1 MVKGG
6 GAGGV
11 LEFNLDF
18 NKDASNLVGFDPAQ
32 KQLYDLGA
40 FSETMNL
47 HIITEIG
54 NATGETVRFE
64 GFPTAM
70 SVPYGLTGFA
80 NEEPQNLISI
90 SDIAVFEDLYP
101 EDNVFT
107 VYGNVSAYYYHG
119 DGRYLSNITSNLQ
132 TVAEQDANTFR
143 TLLMANAV
151 TAFQVTSNILTS
163 NGVIILGVDDDS
175 PIKIGSSNYE
185 GNWFSRTIALGSKA
199 GHFTQ
204 MDDAI
209 AIGTNAG
216 ANSQSATSIA
226 IGANAAMIS
235 QNIQAIAI
243 GLDSGATEQGVSAI
257 AIGSNAG
264 SNMQSFN
271 AIAIGEN
278 AGMITQNIHAIAIGT
293 GAALDNQASLA
304 VAIGSNA
311 GANNQGVASIAIGAE
326 AGTNL
331 QPNHSIIINASGE
344 ALEGVESNAF
354 YAKPVRFVRDVT
366 AIALGYTANNE
377 IVDHSTI
384 TMSENLVSIDGTLRV
399 SGNIHADGNL
409 VAFNVENLVVQD
421 PIVHL
426 GNANQGVGYDTGF
439 VMEQMDSNIAL
450 FYRNS
455 SNELIISRTMNS
467 AYDTTL
473 TVDSIEHSNLIDT
486 VNIFGNVTAL
496 YHIGDGSLLSNLSI
510 NIQDASLNGNVTT
523 NTILFENIHA
533 AFVIDSN
540 IEANTSITILNRDP
554 TKNSV
559 HIGSESYDAYG
570 AASIGIGRLA
580 GVTSQGEMAI
590 AIGSNAGETEQGA
603 NSIAIGSFAGQTSQ
617 GGSSIAIG
625 ELAATTNQHM
635 NTIVINA
642 SNTIALETTNS
653 DALYMAPIRDVTNVF
668 SNLLVYSEE
677 SEVIKYSN
685 MCTSNVG
692 DLSVTDNI
700 YAKRLFTDAL
710 TIGANIVMD
719 DTFSNVITVTGNIF
733 VSNVIQ
739 VGSNLFIEEEG
750 ANVLTIVGNAHVSNV
765 VEVGANAVINE
776 FGSNV
781 VFVEG
786 NAHVSNV
793 ITVGSN
799 LTIDEYGTNVIFVH
813 GDTYT
818 SNDITL
824 AENVVFDNDITI
836 TSKNLDGN
844 ANVHIGSDS
853 YINYG
858 KQSVAVGPNAGKIN
872 QGDQTVSIGN
882 GAGLQNQGAAAIAIG
897 QATAT
902 TGQGSNAIAM
912 GYSTGSTGQGEN
924 AIAIGSG
931 SAALNQ
937 GANSVAIGSLAGE
950 TNQPGNT
957 IILNA
962 TGVAVDGSNE
972 NALYIDP
979 IRDVT
984 NVFSNL
990 LVYSEESEVIRYS
1003 NMCTSNVGDLTV
1015 TDNIYSKRLF
1025 TDALTIGA
1033 NIVMDDTFS
1042 NVITV
1047 TGNIFVSNVIQVGA
1061 NLFIEEEGANVLT
1074 IVGNAH
1080 VSNVVEVGANAV
1092 INEFGSNV
1100 VFVEGNAHVSNV
1112 ITVGSNLTID
1122 EYGSNV
1128 VYVSGNLHT
1137 TNVVTVGSNLVI
1149 DEFGSN
1155 VVEVS
1160 GNLHTT
1166 NVVTVGSNL
1175 VIDEFGSN
1183 VVYVSGNLHTT
1194 NVVTVGSN
1202 LVIDEFGSNVVE
1214 VSGNAHISDILTIGS
1229 NVTIDEFGSN
1239 ILTISGNALIDP
1251 ILQVGSNIT
1260 MDDLASN
1267 ALIVNGNI
1275 VADRI
1280 FLDVLAIG
1288 ANLTVDDVASNV
1300 ISVNG
1305 NISANYYFGDG
1316 GLLSNITIQVASDK
1330 GNTTTNTVIFSNTET
1345 GLKVDSNVM
1354 VEGGVVIVSNQGTG
1368 FGNVH
1373 IGSDNYHNYGPESIG
1388 IGYNAGESN
1397 QGTGAVAIGGRSAV
1411 SAQGSNAVALGSV
1424 AGSVSQGSNAV
1435 AVGVEAGLL
1444 NQGQDAIAMGFR
1456 AGSNFQGTNAVA
1468 IGKLAGET
1476 NQHTGSIIINSSGN
1490 AFGSSNT
1497 DALFV
1502 KPIRDMTEFQSNL
1515 LAYTEEGEIVDFSNI
1530 YTSNVGDLSVS
1541 GNIYAKRIF
1550 TDAIN
1555 VGANLVI
1562 DDVASNVI
1570 YVTGNIHTTG
1580 DLEAGNNVK
1589 AESNIYIGGLSALRY
1604 PMVDE
1609 NNYLIDSNI
1618 YEEDGTVIINTD
1630 TEISGN
1636 LIVHGTRT
1644 ELATETMLVDD
1655 VIIGIANNNTSHAL
1669 DTGIVMEHPGHNVG
1683 LIHHGDEDR
1692 FTIGYTQNTAA
1703 DSSIEP
1709 DANNIHVDI
1718 LGNLN
1723 VQNDFSVSNL
1733 LTVGANVVVGDQMT
1747 NIFVISGNVSANY
1760 YHGDGRFLSNVQV
1773 SIQDAS
1779 DIGNVTTNTVQF
1791 VNNTMAF
1798 VTDYTSNVGMN
1809 LSQINNVTITDIAD
1823 GQVIKYSNTT
1833 NSWVNEYLDHTYIRV
1848 KNVEGA
1854 PISAGQVVYAAG
1866 STGNDVINVALADA
1880 SDPTKMPA
1888 IGIVNEALATNAEG
1902 IAVSF
1907 GRVDSLAADF
1917 NEGDTLYVS
1926 NATPGEV
1933 SNVQPH
1939 GLTDLIQNIGVLV
1952 KAHASTGIAL
1962 VTGVGRA
1969 NDIPNADIVAEKDEI
1984 NYVYVSNLENDFY
1997 KIEVANLLT
2006 QTLAEVSNAGNI
2018 TSNTVI
2024 FSNAE
2029 TAMLIQQS
2037 NLGTDG
2043 ALTVIS
2049 TGAGAGNVHL
2059 GSESYDAYGAASV
2072 GIGLNAGKTS
2082 QSNYSVGI
2090 GYDAAS
2096 NAQGV
2101 GGVAIGWNAG
2111 NDSQDRRAV
2120 AIGQSAGLTSQGEAA
2135 VAIGRNAGFFEQ
2147 GSGAVAVGQ
2156 QAGAT
2161 SQHNNSIVIS
2171 AAGTTNSGN
2180 SYATYINRLRNTTDV
2195 TANLMA
2201 YTDEREVVDYS
2212 NLYVSN
2218 LQDLHVVG
2226 NVFAWQ
2232 YYGDGGILSN
2242 IDVEKT
2248 LAEVSNVG
2256 NITSNTIIFSNAQT
2270 ALRLEDGNVELKN
2283 HLWVVSD
2290 SAFAAVKI
2298 GSQNYIGGTSYSV
2311 GIGAGAG
2318 QSSQGSASVAI
2329 GYAAGKSSQGN
2340 SATAIGHNAGV
2351 TSQGLEAVAMGR
2363 FAGQQS
2369 QNAFA
2374 TAVGTYA
2381 GSFYQ
2386 ADKATA
2392 LGYRAGRSAQGD
2404 HSLALGGYAGE
2415 TSQHVNSIILNST
2428 GVAKNTGNAN
2438 ATYIHTLR
2446 DSTDVTANLIAYSDE
2461 GELVNYSNLLVS
2473 NLQDLTVTGN
2483 VIAWQYYGDGGL
2495 LSNVSGELTLE
2506 AVSNIGNIT
2515 SNTIIFSNAETPF
2528 EVSGGGTPNF
2538 SSQVYIGTSGTLA
2551 GIRIGNQAE
2560 TTISQGYYAVAIGG
2574 QAGQSTQGTQAIAI
2588 GQAAGRSHQNNNSVA
2603 IGAYA
2608 GASAQGRGSVAIGT
2622 SAGSRPQGQWSVAIG
2637 EQAGQSYQETGS
2649 VGIGYQAGWKDQNTY
2664 SIAIGHQAGR
2674 WAQDVYGVAIGAYSG
2689 GTSQGAGSVVIGARA
2704 LCPEAN
2710 TIIISAIGDI
2720 YTASNANATY
2730 INPIRSSNAHNST
2743 GILTYTSEGEIVN
2756 YSNLFVKDGKLFNVG
2771 GLKIH
2776 QNGGNDAAIISI
2788 GSETITASNISFVGI
2803 GKNALSLEPANYTVG
2818 LGLNAG
2824 MSHAAEQVVAIG
2836 TNAGKSYSGYRSISM
2851 GHNAG
2856 QQGINS
2862 YSVAIGY
2869 DAGRAAMNSYSVALG
2884 ISAGTSNQGE
2894 SAVAIGRSAG
2904 NTSQSDHAIA
2914 IGRGSGLTSQGNYS
2928 IAIGAYAGQTMP
2940 DNSIVLNATGSALN
2954 INSGTSK
2961 FFVKPINSAA
2971 ASAALNWNSS
2981 TGEIHTVTSDARTKI
2996 NRQTIVNGLATVS
3009 NLTPQVYDK
3018 RAGMEEGDEVY
3029 GPESGLVAQDLWYD
3043 TPELRHAVILGEG
3056 AEPAEEKTPD
3066 DYSAWGNV
3074 AATIDYNQVIP
3085 YLISSIQ
3092 ELKARITELE
3102 NNN

>member
-1 MVKGG
+1 MVKAGG
-6 GAGGV
+6 GSGTLV
-11 LEFNLDF
+11 TDLEFN
-18 NKDASNLVGFDPAQ
+18 KYASNVVGYDPVA
-32 KQLYDLGA
+32 KQLYDLG
-40 FSETMNL
+40 SIDIVMNL
-47 HIITEIG
+47 HAITEIG
-54 NATGETVRFE
+54 NTTMETVIFD
-64 GFPTAM
+64 GYPTAFI
-70 SVPYGLTGFA
+70 VPWGMTGFG
-80 NEEPQNLISI
+80 NSNPEHLMDIS
-90 SDIAVFEDLYP
+90 SIAHFEDLYP
-101 EDNVFT
+101 EENVF
-107 VYGNVSAYYYHG
+107 VLNGNMSAHYYHG

-132 TVAEQDANTFR
+132 TIAELDANTFR
-143 TLLMANAV
+143 TLILANATTAFEV
-151 TAFQVTSNILTS
+151 TANIATS
-163 NGVIILGVDDDS
+163 NGVIIYGDEEKQ
-175 PIKIGSSNYE
+175 IKIGSANYE
-185 GNWFSRTIALGSKA
+185 GNWYSRTIAIGSKA
-199 GHFTQ
+199 GHFEQQT
-204 MDDAI
+204 
-209 AIGTNAG
+209 
-216 ANSQSATSIA
+216 
-226 IGANAAMIS
+226 
-235 QNIQAIAI
+235 
-243 GLDSGATEQGVSAI
+243 DS
-257 AIGSNAG
+257 
-264 SNMQSFN
+264 
-271 AIAIGEN
+271 
-278 AGMITQNIHAIAIGT
+278 IAIGT
-293 GAALDNQASLA
+293 GAGEISQNLSAIAIGYNAGSNNQGANTI
-304 VAIGSNA
+304 AIGSL
-311 GANNQGVASIAIGAE
+311 
-326 AGTNL
+326 AGTNS
-331 QPNHSIIINASGE
+331 QPENSIILNASPE
-344 ALEGVESNAF
+344 ALEAFESNTLHI
-354 YAKPVRFVRDVT
+354 KPIRHVADLAANV
-366 AIALGYTANNE
+366 LGYTANNE
-377 IVDHSTI
+377 IVDHTVM
-384 TMSENLVSIDGTLRV
+384 TMAPNLVSIDGSLRV
-399 SGNIHADGNL
+399 SGNISADGNF
-409 VAFNVENLVVQD
+409 VAVGVENLIVDD
-421 PIVHL
+421 PIIHL
-426 GNANQGVGYDTGF
+426 GNANFGVGNDTGI
-439 VMEQMDSNIAL
+439 VMEQMDSNVAL
-450 FYRNS
+450 FYKNS
-455 SNELIISRTMNS
+455 SNEFILAKTLNS

-473 TVDSIEHSNLIDT
+473 TVDSVDHSNLIET
-486 VNIFGNVTAL
+486 FNIYGNVTAF
-496 YHIGDGSLLSNLSI
+496 YHIGDGSLLTNVSI

-523 NTILFENIHA
+523 ETILFENAHA

-642 SNTIALETTNS
+642 SNAIALETTNA
-653 DALYMAPIRDVTNVF
+653 DALYLAPVRDVTNVF

-677 SEVIKYSN
+677 HEVIK
-685 MCTSNVG
+685 
-692 DLSVTDNI
+692 
-700 YAKRLFTDAL
+700 
-710 TIGANIVMD
+710 
-719 DTFSNVITVTGNIF
+719 
-733 VSNVIQ
+733 
-739 VGSNLFIEEEG
+739 
-750 ANVLTIVGNAHVSNV
+750 
-765 VEVGANAVINE
+765 
-776 FGSNV
+776 
-781 VFVEG
+781 
-786 NAHVSNV
+786 
-793 ITVGSN
+793 
-799 LTIDEYGTNVIFVH
+799 
-813 GDTYT
+813 
-818 SNDITL
+818 
-824 AENVVFDNDITI
+824 
-836 TSKNLDGN
+836 
-844 ANVHIGSDS
+844 
-853 YINYG
+853 
-858 KQSVAVGPNAGKIN
+858 
-872 QGDQTVSIGN
+872 
-882 GAGLQNQGAAAIAIG
+882 
-897 QATAT
+897 
-902 TGQGSNAIAM
+902 
-912 GYSTGSTGQGEN
+912 
-924 AIAIGSG
+924 
-931 SAALNQ
+931 
-937 GANSVAIGSLAGE
+937 
-950 TNQPGNT
+950 
-957 IILNA
+957 
-962 TGVAVDGSNE
+962 
-972 NALYIDP
+972 
-979 IRDVT
+979 
-984 NVFSNL
+984 
-990 LVYSEESEVIRYS
+990 YS

-1061 NLFIEEEGANVLT
+1061 NLFIEEEGMNVLT
-1074 IVGNAH
+1074 IIGNAH
-1080 VSNVVEVGANAV
+1080 VSNVVEVGSNAI

-1128 VYVSGNLHT
+1128 VFVSGNLHTTNVVTVGANLVIDEYGSNVVFVEGNAHVSNVVTVGSNLVIDEYGSNVVHVSGNLHT
-1137 TNVVTVGSNLVI
+1137 TNVVTVGSNLIMDEFASNVVFVEGNAHI
-1149 DEFGSN
+1149 SNLLTIGSNVVLDEFGANVLTISGNVFIDPKLQVGANVMIDDFSANVIEVNGNISANHLFIHALHVGSNVVLDDIAPNVITVTGNVFVSNVIEVGSNLIIENEGTNVLTIVGNAHVSN
-1155 VVEVS
+1155 VVEV
-1160 GNLHTT
+1160 GANA
-1166 NVVTVGSNL
+1166 
-1175 VIDEFGSN
+1175 VINEFGSN

-1194 NVVTVGSN
+1194 NLVSVGSN
-1202 LVIDEFGSNVVE
+1202 LVIDEFGSNVVFVE
-1214 VSGNAHISDILTIGS
+1214 GNAHISNVVTVGSNLLIDEFGSNVVEISGNAHISDLLTIGS

-1239 ILTISGNALIDP
+1239 ILTISGNAFIDP

-1288 ANLTVDDVASNV
+1288 ANLTIDDVASNV

-1397 QGTGAVAIGGRSAV
+1397 QGSGGIAIGGRSAV

-1424 AGSVSQGSNAV
+1424 SGSVNQGSNAV

-1456 AGSNFQGTNAVA
+1456 AGTNFQGTNAVA
-1468 IGKLAGET
+1468 IGKYAAET
-1476 NQHTGSIIINSSGN
+1476 NQHTGSIVINSSGN
-1490 AFGSSNT
+1490 TFGSSNT

-1530 YTSNVGDLSVS
+1530 HTSNVGDLSVS

-1618 YEEDGTVIINTD
+1618 YEQDGKVIVNTD

-1636 LIVHGTRT
+1636 LIVHGNLTQF
-1644 ELATETMLVDD
+1644 ATETMIVDD
-1655 VIIGIANNNTSHAL
+1655 VIIGIANNNTSHTL

-1692 FTIGYTQNTAA
+1692 FTIGYTQNTSA

-1747 NIFVISGNVSANY
+1747 NIFVINGNVSANY

-1809 LSQINNVTITDIAD
+1809 LSQINNITITDIAD

-1866 STGNDVINVALADA
+1866 ATGNEIINVGLADS
-1880 SDPTKMPA
+1880 SDPAKMPA
-1888 IGIVNEALATNAEG
+1888 IGIALENLATNAQG
-1902 IAVSF
+1902 LAVSY
-1907 GRVDSLAADF
+1907 GLVNSIAGAF

-1926 NATPGEV
+1926 NTTPGEI

-1939 GLTDLIQNIGVLV
+1939 GLTDLIQNLGILV
-1952 KAHASTGIAL
+1952 KSHASQGVMQ

-1969 NDIPNADIVAEKDEI
+1969 NDIPNADIVAEKSEI
-1984 NYVYVSNLENDFY
+1984 NYVYVSNIENDFY

-2006 QTLAEVSNAGNI
+2006 QTLAEVSNAGNT

-2049 TGAGAGNVHL
+2049 TGTGAGNVHL
-2059 GSESYDAYGAASV
+2059 GSESYDAYGAGSV

-2082 QSNYSVGI
+2082 QSNYAVGI
-2090 GYDAAS
+2090 GLDAGS
-2096 NAQGV
+2096 NVQGV
-2101 GGVAIGWNAG
+2101 GGVSIGWNAG
-2111 NDSQDRRAV
+2111 NNTQARRAV
-2120 AIGQSAGLTSQGEAA
+2120 AIGQSAGSTSQGEAA
-2135 VAIGRNAGFFEQ
+2135 IAIGRNAGLINQ
-2147 GSGAVAVGQ
+2147 GDASIAIGQ
-2156 QAGAT
+2156 QAGALD
-2161 SQHNNSIVIS
+2161 QHDNSIIIA
-2171 AAGTTNSGN
+2171 AAGVKNSGN
-2180 SYATYINRLRNTTDV
+2180 SYATYINKLRGTTDV
-2195 TANLMA
+2195 TANLIA
-2201 YTDEREVVDYS
+2201 YTDEQEVVDYS
-2212 NLYVSN
+2212 NLYLSN

-2242 IDVEKT
+2242 IDVDKT

-2270 ALRLEDGNVELKN
+2270 AFRLEDGNVEIKD
-2283 HLWVVSD
+2283 HLWIVSD
-2290 SAFAAVKI
+2290 STLAAVKI
-2298 GSQNYIGGTSYSV
+2298 GSQDYVGGTSYSV
-2311 GIGAGAG
+2311 GIGARAG
-2318 QSSQGSASVAI
+2318 QSSQGAAGVAI
-2329 GYAAGKSSQGN
+2329 GYAAGRSTQGSS
-2340 SATAIGHNAGV
+2340 TVAIGHNAGT
-2351 TSQGLEAVAMGR
+2351 TSQGTEGVAVGK
-2363 FAGQQS
+2363 FAGQTD
-2369 QNAFA
+2369 QNAYA
-2374 TAVGTYA
+2374 TAIGSTA

-2392 LGYRAGRSAQGD
+2392 VGYRAGRSHQGELTVAMGAWAGTTSQAEGAVAIGVSAGRS
-2404 HSLALGGYAGE
+2404 HQGSNAVAIGRLSGE
-2415 TSQHVNSIILNST
+2415 TSQHHSSIILNAT
-2428 GVAKNTGNAN
+2428 GYTRQTGNAE

-2446 DSTDVTANLIAYSDE
+2446 DSTDVTANIIAYTDE
-2461 GELVNYSNLLVS
+2461 GELVNYSNMIVS

-2483 VIAWQYYGDGGL
+2483 VIAMQYYGDGGL
-2495 LSNVSGELTLE
+2495 LTNVLGAATLADVSNV
-2506 AVSNIGNIT
+2506 GNIT
-2515 SNTIIFSNAETPF
+2515 SNTIIFSNAETSF
-2528 EVSGGGTPNF
+2528 EVSGGPQNF
-2538 SSQVYIGTSGTLA
+2538 SSQVYIDCTNNVSK
-2551 GIRIGNQAE
+2551 IRIGCQTR
-2560 TTISQGYYAVAIGG
+2560 TTDTQGDYSIGIGG
-2574 QAGQSTQGTQAIAI
+2574 KAGQSTQGIASVALGYSSGESDQGNYATALGYFSGASNQGQSATAI
-2588 GQAAGRSHQNNNSVA
+2588 GFSAGKSGQNTYCVAVGYNAGLSAQSRGAVAVGYGAGQKPQGQYSVAVGERAAQSYQEDNSIAVGYQAGWQYQNTHAVAIGHQAARVRQNVYAVALGAYAGGTSQGIGSVA
-2603 IGAYA
+2603 IGA
-2608 GASAQGRGSVAIGT
+2608 RAI
-2622 SAGSRPQGQWSVAIG
+2622 
-2637 EQAGQSYQETGS
+2637 
-2649 VGIGYQAGWKDQNTY
+2649 
-2664 SIAIGHQAGR
+2664 
-2674 WAQDVYGVAIGAYSG
+2674 
-2689 GTSQGAGSVVIGARA
+2689 
-2704 LCPEAN
+2704 CPVSN
-2710 TIIISAIGDI
+2710 SIIISAKGDI
-2720 YTASNANATY
+2720 YTASNANSTY

-2743 GILTYTSEGEIVN
+2743 GILTYTTEGEVVN
-2756 YSNLFVKDGKLFNVG
+2756 YSNLYVQDGKLFNLGALRILQG
-2771 GLKIH
+2771 GGDPGIIH
-2776 QNGGNDAAIISI
+2776 L
-2788 GSETITASNISFVGI
+2788 GSTYYQASNVSYLAVGR
-2803 GKNALSLEPANYTVG
+2803 NAANLEPGNYSTSI
-2818 LGLNAG
+2818 GLNAG
-2824 MSHAAEQVVAIG
+2824 RSYAAEYAISIG
-2836 TNAGKSYSGYRSISM
+2836 TNAGRSYAGDRSITM
-2851 GHNAG
+2851 GHNSG
-2856 QQGINS
+2856 MDGINS
-2862 YSVAIGY
+2862 YSIALGY
-2869 DAGRAAMNSYSVALG
+2869 EAGAKAMNSYSIAMG
-2884 ISAGTSNQGE
+2884 TSAGTSNQGE
-2894 SAVAIGRSAG
+2894 NAISIGRSAG
-2904 NTSQSDHAIA
+2904 NDSQKDHAIA

-2928 IAIGAYAGQTMP
+2928 VAIGAYAGQIMP
-2940 DNSIVLNATGSALN
+2940 DNSIALNATGSALN
-2954 INSGTSK
+2954 INSGNSK
-2961 FFVKPINSAA
+2961 FFVKPVNSSA

-3043 TPELRHAVILGEG
+3043 TPELRHAVILGDN

-3074 AATIDYNQVIP
+3074 ASTIDYNQVIP

-3092 ELKARITELE
+3092 ELKARIVELE

>member
-1 MVKGG
+1 
-6 GAGGV
+6 
-11 LEFNLDF
+11 
-18 NKDASNLVGFDPAQ
+18 
-32 KQLYDLGA
+32 
-40 FSETMNL
+40 
-47 HIITEIG
+47 
-54 NATGETVRFE
+54 
-64 GFPTAM
+64 M
-70 SVPYGLTGFA
+70 SA
-80 NEEPQNLISI
+80 H
-90 SDIAVFEDLYP
+90 
-101 EDNVFT
+101 
-107 VYGNVSAYYYHG
+107 YYHG

-132 TVAEQDANTFR
+132 TIAELDANTFR
-143 TLLMANAV
+143 TLVLANAI
-151 TAFQVTSNILTS
+151 TAFEITSNISTS
-163 NGVIILGVDDDS
+163 NGVIILGDEEKQ
-175 PIKIGSSNYE
+175 IKIGSANYE
-185 GNWFSRTIALGSKA
+185 GNWYSRTIAIGSKA
-199 GHFTQ
+199 GHFDQQT
-204 MDDAI
+204 
-209 AIGTNAG
+209 
-216 ANSQSATSIA
+216 
-226 IGANAAMIS
+226 
-235 QNIQAIAI
+235 
-243 GLDSGATEQGVSAI
+243 DS
-257 AIGSNAG
+257 
-264 SNMQSFN
+264 
-271 AIAIGEN
+271 
-278 AGMITQNIHAIAIGT
+278 IAIGT
-293 GAALDNQASLA
+293 GAGEISQNLSAI
-304 VAIGSNA
+304 AIGYNA
-311 GANNQGVASIAIGAE
+311 GSNNQGANTIAIGTM
-326 AGTNL
+326 AGTNS
-331 QPNHSIIINASGE
+331 QPENSIILNASPE
-344 ALEGVESNAF
+344 ALEAFESNTLHI
-354 YAKPVRFVRDVT
+354 KPIRHVADLEANV
-366 AIALGYTANNE
+366 LGYTANNE
-377 IVDHSTI
+377 IVDHTVM
-384 TMSENLVSIDGTLRV
+384 TMAPNLVSIDGSLRV
-399 SGNIHADGNL
+399 SGNIRADGDF
-409 VAFNVENLVVQD
+409 VAMGVENLIVDD
-421 PIVHL
+421 PIMHL
-426 GNANQGVGYDTGF
+426 GNANFGVGNDTGI

-450 FYRNS
+450 FYTHQ
-455 SNELIISRTMNS
+455 SNEFILAKTLNS

-473 TVDSIEHSNLIDT
+473 TVDSVDHSNLIET
-486 VNIFGNVTAL
+486 FNIYGNVTAF
-496 YHIGDGSLLSNLSI
+496 YHIGDGSLLTNVSI

-523 NTILFENIHA
+523 ETILFENAHA

-642 SNTIALETTNS
+642 SNAIALETTNA
-653 DALYMAPIRDVTNVF
+653 DALYLAPVRDVTNVF

-677 SEVIKYSN
+677 HEVIKYSN

-739 VGSNLFIEEEG
+739 VGANLFIEEEG
-750 ANVLTIVGNAHVSNV
+750 MNVLTIIGNAHVSNV

-793 ITVGSN
+793 VTVGSN
-799 LTIDEYGTNVIFVH
+799 LTIDEYG
-813 GDTYT
+813 
-818 SNDITL
+818 S
-824 AENVVFDNDITI
+824 NVVFV
-836 TSKNLDGN
+836 SGNLHTTNVVTVGSNLVIDEFGSNVVFVEGN
-844 ANVHIGSDS
+844 AHVSNV
-853 YINYG
+853 
-858 KQSVAVGPNAGKIN
+858 V
-872 QGDQTVSIGN
+872 TV
-882 GAGLQNQGAAAIAIG
+882 
-897 QATAT
+897 
-902 TGQGSNAIAM
+902 GSNLVIDE
-912 GYSTGSTGQGEN
+912 Y
-924 AIAIGSG
+924 
-931 SAALNQ
+931 
-937 GANSVAIGSLAGE
+937 
-950 TNQPGNT
+950 
-957 IILNA
+957 
-962 TGVAVDGSNE
+962 GSNVVYVSG
-972 NALYIDP
+972 NLHT
-979 IRDVT
+979 T
-984 NVFSNL
+984 NVVTVGSNLIMDEFASNVVFVEGNAHISNL
-990 LVYSEESEVIRYS
+990 LTIG
-1003 NMCTSNVGDLTV
+1003 SNVVLDEFGANV
-1015 TDNIYSKRLF
+1015 
-1025 TDALTIGA
+1025 LTISGNAFIDPKLQVGA
-1033 NIVMDDTFS
+1033 NVMIDDFS
-1042 NVITV
+1042 ANVIEVNGNISANHLFIHALHVGSNVVLDDIAPNVITV
-1047 TGNIFVSNVIQVGA
+1047 TGNVFVSNVIEVGS
-1061 NLFIEEEGANVLT
+1061 NLIIENEGTNVLT

-1080 VSNVVEVGANAV
+1080 VSNVVEVGSNIV
-1092 INEFGSNV
+1092 LDEFGSN
-1100 VFVEGNAHVSNV
+1100 A
-1112 ITVGSNLTID
+1112 
-1122 EYGSNV
+1122 

-1202 LVIDEFGSNVVE
+1202 LLIDEFGSNVVE
-1214 VSGNAHISDILTIGS
+1214 VSGNAHISDLLTIGS

-1239 ILTISGNALIDP
+1239 ILTISGNAIIDP

-1280 FLDVLAIG
+1280 FLDVLAVG
-1288 ANLTVDDVASNV
+1288 ANLTIDDVAANV

-1397 QGTGAVAIGGRSAV
+1397 QGAGGIAIGGRSAV
-1411 SAQGSNAVALGSV
+1411 SAQGSNAIALGSV

-1468 IGKLAGET
+1468 IGKMAAET
-1476 NQHTGSIIINSSGN
+1476 SQHTGSIVINSSGN

-1618 YEEDGTVIINTD
+1618 YEEDGTVIVNTD
-1630 TEISGN
+1630 AEISGN
-1636 LIVHGTRT
+1636 LIVHGTQT
-1644 ELATETMLVDD
+1644 TLATETMIVDD
-1655 VIIGIANNNTSHAL
+1655 VIIGIANNNPSHAL

-1773 SIQDAS
+1773 SIQGAS

-1809 LSQINNVTITDIAD
+1809 LSQINNVTITDIAN
-1823 GQVIKYSNTT
+1823 GQVLKYSNDT
-1833 NSWVNEYLDHTYIRV
+1833 NSWNNEYLDHTYIRV

-1866 STGNDVINVALADA
+1866 ATGNETVNVGLADA
-1880 SDPTKMPA
+1880 SDPAKMPA
-1888 IGIVNEALATNAEG
+1888 IGIALENLATNAQG
-1902 IAVSF
+1902 LAVSF
-1907 GRVDSLAADF
+1907 GLVNSIAADF

-1952 KAHASTGIAL
+1952 KGHASQGVAQ

-1969 NDIPNADIVAEKDEI
+1969 NDIPNADIVAEKSEI
-1984 NYVYVSNLENDFY
+1984 NYVYVSNIENDFY

-2049 TGAGAGNVHL
+2049 TGSGAGNVHL
-2059 GSESYDAYGAASV
+2059 GSESYDAYGAGSV

-2082 QSNYSVGI
+2082 QSNYSVAVGI
-2090 GYDAAS
+2090 DAAS

-2101 GGVAIGWNAG
+2101 GGVAIGWNAA
-2111 NDSQDRRAV
+2111 NDSQNRRAV
-2120 AIGQSAGLTSQGEAA
+2120 AIGQSAGSTSQGESA
-2135 VAIGRNAGFFEQ
+2135 VAIGRNAGLLDQ
-2147 GSGAVAVGQ
+2147 GSGAVAIGQ

-2161 SQHNNSIVIS
+2161 SQHENSIVIS
-2171 AAGTTNSGN
+2171 AGGLTNTGN
-2180 SYATYINRLRNTTDV
+2180 TYATYINRIRPTTDV

-2226 NVFAWQ
+2226 NVFASQ
-2232 YYGDGGILSN
+2232 Y
-2242 IDVEKT
+2242 
-2248 LAEVSNVG
+2248 
-2256 NITSNTIIFSNAQT
+2256 
-2270 ALRLEDGNVELKN
+2270 
-2283 HLWVVSD
+2283 
-2290 SAFAAVKI
+2290 
-2298 GSQNYIGGTSYSV
+2298 
-2311 GIGAGAG
+2311 
-2318 QSSQGSASVAI
+2318 
-2329 GYAAGKSSQGN
+2329 
-2340 SATAIGHNAGV
+2340 
-2351 TSQGLEAVAMGR
+2351 
-2363 FAGQQS
+2363 
-2369 QNAFA
+2369 
-2374 TAVGTYA
+2374 
-2381 GSFYQ
+2381 
-2386 ADKATA
+2386 
-2392 LGYRAGRSAQGD
+2392 
-2404 HSLALGGYAGE
+2404 
-2415 TSQHVNSIILNST
+2415 
-2428 GVAKNTGNAN
+2428 
-2438 ATYIHTLR
+2438 
-2446 DSTDVTANLIAYSDE
+2446 
-2461 GELVNYSNLLVS
+2461 
-2473 NLQDLTVTGN
+2473 
-2483 VIAWQYYGDGGL
+2483 
-2495 LSNVSGELTLE
+2495 
-2506 AVSNIGNIT
+2506 
-2515 SNTIIFSNAETPF
+2515 
-2528 EVSGGGTPNF
+2528 
-2538 SSQVYIGTSGTLA
+2538 
-2551 GIRIGNQAE
+2551 
-2560 TTISQGYYAVAIGG
+2560 
-2574 QAGQSTQGTQAIAI
+2574 
-2588 GQAAGRSHQNNNSVA
+2588 
-2603 IGAYA
+2603 
-2608 GASAQGRGSVAIGT
+2608 
-2622 SAGSRPQGQWSVAIG
+2622 
-2637 EQAGQSYQETGS
+2637 
-2649 VGIGYQAGWKDQNTY
+2649 
-2664 SIAIGHQAGR
+2664 
-2674 WAQDVYGVAIGAYSG
+2674 
-2689 GTSQGAGSVVIGARA
+2689 
-2704 LCPEAN
+2704 
-2710 TIIISAIGDI
+2710 
-2720 YTASNANATY
+2720 
-2730 INPIRSSNAHNST
+2730 
-2743 GILTYTSEGEIVN
+2743 
-2756 YSNLFVKDGKLFNVG
+2756 
-2771 GLKIH
+2771 
-2776 QNGGNDAAIISI
+2776 
-2788 GSETITASNISFVGI
+2788 
-2803 GKNALSLEPANYTVG
+2803 
-2818 LGLNAG
+2818 
-2824 MSHAAEQVVAIG
+2824 
-2836 TNAGKSYSGYRSISM
+2836 
-2851 GHNAG
+2851 
-2856 QQGINS
+2856 
-2862 YSVAIGY
+2862 
-2869 DAGRAAMNSYSVALG
+2869 
-2884 ISAGTSNQGE
+2884 
-2894 SAVAIGRSAG
+2894 
-2904 NTSQSDHAIA
+2904 
-2914 IGRGSGLTSQGNYS
+2914 
-2928 IAIGAYAGQTMP
+2928 
-2940 DNSIVLNATGSALN
+2940 
-2954 INSGTSK
+2954 
-2961 FFVKPINSAA
+2961 
-2971 ASAALNWNSS
+2971 
-2981 TGEIHTVTSDARTKI
+2981 
-2996 NRQTIVNGLATVS
+2996 
-3009 NLTPQVYDK
+3009 
-3018 RAGMEEGDEVY
+3018 
-3029 GPESGLVAQDLWYD
+3029 
-3043 TPELRHAVILGEG
+3043 
-3056 AEPAEEKTPD
+3056 
-3066 DYSAWGNV
+3066 
-3074 AATIDYNQVIP
+3074 
-3085 YLISSIQ
+3085 
-3092 ELKARITELE
+3092 
-3102 NNN
+3102 

>member
-1 MVKGG
+1 MC
-6 GAGGV
+6 
-11 LEFNLDF
+11 
-18 NKDASNLVGFDPAQ
+18 
-32 KQLYDLGA
+32 
-40 FSETMNL
+40 
-47 HIITEIG
+47 I
-54 NATGETVRFE
+54 
-64 GFPTAM
+64 
-70 SVPYGLTGFA
+70 
-80 NEEPQNLISI
+80 
-90 SDIAVFEDLYP
+90 
-101 EDNVFT
+101 
-107 VYGNVSAYYYHG
+107 
-119 DGRYLSNITSNLQ
+119 
-132 TVAEQDANTFR
+132 
-143 TLLMANAV
+143 
-151 TAFQVTSNILTS
+151 
-163 NGVIILGVDDDS
+163 
-175 PIKIGSSNYE
+175 
-185 GNWFSRTIALGSKA
+185 
-199 GHFTQ
+199 
-204 MDDAI
+204 
-209 AIGTNAG
+209 
-216 ANSQSATSIA
+216 
-226 IGANAAMIS
+226 
-235 QNIQAIAI
+235 
-243 GLDSGATEQGVSAI
+243 
-257 AIGSNAG
+257 
-264 SNMQSFN
+264 
-271 AIAIGEN
+271 
-278 AGMITQNIHAIAIGT
+278 
-293 GAALDNQASLA
+293 
-304 VAIGSNA
+304 
-311 GANNQGVASIAIGAE
+311 
-326 AGTNL
+326 
-331 QPNHSIIINASGE
+331 
-344 ALEGVESNAF
+344 
-354 YAKPVRFVRDVT
+354 RD
-366 AIALGYTANNE
+366 
-377 IVDHSTI
+377 
-384 TMSENLVSIDGTLRV
+384 R
-399 SGNIHADGNL
+399 
-409 VAFNVENLVVQD
+409 
-421 PIVHL
+421 
-426 GNANQGVGYDTGF
+426 
-439 VMEQMDSNIAL
+439 
-450 FYRNS
+450 
-455 SNELIISRTMNS
+455 
-467 AYDTTL
+467 
-473 TVDSIEHSNLIDT
+473 
-486 VNIFGNVTAL
+486 
-496 YHIGDGSLLSNLSI
+496 
-510 NIQDASLNGNVTT
+510 
-523 NTILFENIHA
+523 
-533 AFVIDSN
+533 
-540 IEANTSITILNRDP
+540 
-554 TKNSV
+554 
-559 HIGSESYDAYG
+559 
-570 AASIGIGRLA
+570 
-580 GVTSQGEMAI
+580 
-590 AIGSNAGETEQGA
+590 QGA

-642 SNTIALETTNS
+642 SNAIALETTNA
-653 DALYMAPIRDVTNVF
+653 DALYLAPVRDVTNVF

-677 SEVIKYSN
+677 HEVIKYSN

-739 VGSNLFIEEEG
+739 VGANLFIEEEG
-750 ANVLTIVGNAHVSNV
+750 MNVLTIIGNAHVSNV

-793 ITVGSN
+793 VTVGSN
-799 LTIDEYGTNVIFVH
+799 LTIDEYG
-813 GDTYT
+813 
-818 SNDITL
+818 S
-824 AENVVFDNDITI
+824 NVVFV
-836 TSKNLDGN
+836 SGNLHTTNVVTVGSNLVIDEFGSNVVFVEGN
-844 ANVHIGSDS
+844 AHVSNV
-853 YINYG
+853 
-858 KQSVAVGPNAGKIN
+858 V
-872 QGDQTVSIGN
+872 TV
-882 GAGLQNQGAAAIAIG
+882 
-897 QATAT
+897 
-902 TGQGSNAIAM
+902 GSNLVIDE
-912 GYSTGSTGQGEN
+912 Y
-924 AIAIGSG
+924 
-931 SAALNQ
+931 
-937 GANSVAIGSLAGE
+937 
-950 TNQPGNT
+950 
-957 IILNA
+957 
-962 TGVAVDGSNE
+962 GSNVVYVSG
-972 NALYIDP
+972 NLHT
-979 IRDVT
+979 T
-984 NVFSNL
+984 NVVTVGSNLIMDEFASNVVFVEGNAHISNL
-990 LVYSEESEVIRYS
+990 LTIG
-1003 NMCTSNVGDLTV
+1003 SNVVLDEFGANV
-1015 TDNIYSKRLF
+1015 
-1025 TDALTIGA
+1025 LTISGNAFIDPKLQVGA
-1033 NIVMDDTFS
+1033 NVMIDDFS
-1042 NVITV
+1042 ANVIEVNGNISANHLFIHALHVGSNVVLDDIAPNVITV
-1047 TGNIFVSNVIQVGA
+1047 TGNVFVSNVIEVGS
-1061 NLFIEEEGANVLT
+1061 NLIIENEGTNVLT

-1080 VSNVVEVGANAV
+1080 VSNVVEVGSNIV
-1092 INEFGSNV
+1092 LDEFGSNAVYVSGNLHTTNV
-1100 VFVEGNAHVSNV
+1100 V
-1112 ITVGSNLTID
+1112 TVGSNLVID
-1122 EYGSNV
+1122 EFGSNV

-1202 LVIDEFGSNVVE
+1202 LLIDEFGSNVVE
-1214 VSGNAHISDILTIGS
+1214 VSGNAHISDLLTIGS

-1239 ILTISGNALIDP
+1239 ILTISGNAIIDP

-1280 FLDVLAIG
+1280 FLDVLAVG
-1288 ANLTVDDVASNV
+1288 ANLTIDDVAANV

-1397 QGTGAVAIGGRSAV
+1397 QGAGGIAIGGRSAV
-1411 SAQGSNAVALGSV
+1411 SAQGSNAIALGSV

-1468 IGKLAGET
+1468 IGKMAAET
-1476 NQHTGSIIINSSGN
+1476 SQHTGSIVINSSGN

-1515 LAYTEEGEIVDFSNI
+1515 LAYTKEGEIVDFSNI

-1618 YEEDGTVIINTD
+1618 YEEDGTVIVNTD
-1630 TEISGN
+1630 AEISGN
-1636 LIVHGTRT
+1636 LIVHGTQT
-1644 ELATETMLVDD
+1644 TLATETMIVDD
-1655 VIIGIANNNTSHAL
+1655 VIIGIANNNPSHAL

-1747 NIFVISGNVSANY
+1747 NIFVINGNVSANY

-1773 SIQDAS
+1773 SIQGAS

-1809 LSQINNVTITDIAD
+1809 LSQINNVTITDIAN
-1823 GQVIKYSNTT
+1823 GQVLKYSNTT

-1866 STGNDVINVALADA
+1866 ATGNETVNVGLADA
-1880 SDPTKMPA
+1880 SDPAKMPA
-1888 IGIVNEALATNAEG
+1888 IGIALENLATNAQG
-1902 IAVSF
+1902 LAVSF
-1907 GRVDSLAADF
+1907 GLVNSIAADF

-1952 KAHASTGIAL
+1952 KGHASQGVAQ

-1969 NDIPNADIVAEKDEI
+1969 NDIPNADIVAEKSEI
-1984 NYVYVSNLENDFY
+1984 NYVYVSNIENDFY

-2049 TGAGAGNVHL
+2049 TGSGAGNVHL
-2059 GSESYDAYGAASV
+2059 GSESYDAYGAGSV

-2082 QSNYSVGI
+2082 QSNYSVAVGI
-2090 GYDAAS
+2090 DAAS

-2101 GGVAIGWNAG
+2101 GGVAIGWNAA
-2111 NDSQDRRAV
+2111 NDSQNRRAV
-2120 AIGQSAGLTSQGEAA
+2120 AIGQSAGSTSQGESA
-2135 VAIGRNAGFFEQ
+2135 VAIGRNAGLLDQ
-2147 GSGAVAVGQ
+2147 GSGAVAIGQ

-2161 SQHNNSIVIS
+2161 SQHENSIVIS
-2171 AAGTTNSGN
+2171 AGGLTNTGN
-2180 SYATYINRLRNTTDV
+2180 TYATYINRIRPTTDV

-2226 NVFAWQ
+2226 NVFA
-2232 YYGDGGILSN
+2232 S
-2242 IDVEKT
+2242 
-2248 LAEVSNVG
+2248 
-2256 NITSNTIIFSNAQT
+2256 
-2270 ALRLEDGNVELKN
+2270 
-2283 HLWVVSD
+2283 
-2290 SAFAAVKI
+2290 
-2298 GSQNYIGGTSYSV
+2298 
-2311 GIGAGAG
+2311 
-2318 QSSQGSASVAI
+2318 
-2329 GYAAGKSSQGN
+2329 
-2340 SATAIGHNAGV
+2340 
-2351 TSQGLEAVAMGR
+2351 
-2363 FAGQQS
+2363 
-2369 QNAFA
+2369 
-2374 TAVGTYA
+2374 
-2381 GSFYQ
+2381 
-2386 ADKATA
+2386 
-2392 LGYRAGRSAQGD
+2392 
-2404 HSLALGGYAGE
+2404 
-2415 TSQHVNSIILNST
+2415 
-2428 GVAKNTGNAN
+2428 
-2438 ATYIHTLR
+2438 
-2446 DSTDVTANLIAYSDE
+2446 
-2461 GELVNYSNLLVS
+2461 
-2473 NLQDLTVTGN
+2473 
-2483 VIAWQYYGDGGL
+2483 QYYGDGGL
-2495 LSNVSGELTLE
+2495 LSNVSGELSLDT
-2506 AVSNIGNIT
+2506 VSNIGNIT

-2538 SSQVYIGTSGTLA
+2538 SSQVYIGTSGFLS
-2551 GIRIGNQAE
+2551 GIRIGYKAE
-2560 TTISQGYYAVAIGG
+2560 STISQGIYTIGIG
-2574 QAGQSTQGTQAIAI
+2574 SEAGQSTQGTQAVAI
-2588 GQAAGRSHQNNNSVA
+2588 GRSAGRSHQNNNSIA
-2603 IGAYA
+2603 IGANA

-2622 SAGSRPQGQWSVAIG
+2622 SAGTRPQAQWCTAIG
-2637 EQAGQSYQETGS
+2637 EQAGQSYQQTGS

-2674 WAQDVYGVAIGAYSG
+2674 WAQNVYGVAIGAFAG
-2689 GTSQGAGSVVIGARA
+2689 GTSQGAGSIAIGARA
-2704 LCPEAN
+2704 ITDKSN
-2710 TIIISAIGDI
+2710 TIIMSAIGDI
-2720 YTASNANATY
+2720 YSASNANATY
-2730 INPIRSSNAHNST
+2730 INPIRSSNGHNST
-2743 GILTYTSEGEIVN
+2743 GILTYTSEGEVLN
-2756 YSNLFVKDGKLFNVG
+2756 YSNLYVKDGKLFNVG
-2771 GLKIH
+2771 ALKIH
-2776 QNGGNDAAIISI
+2776 QDGGNDPGIISL
-2788 GSETITASNISFVGI
+2788 GSETITASNVSFVGV
-2803 GKNALSLEPANYTVG
+2803 GRNALSLEPADYTVG
-2818 LGLNAG
+2818 MGLNAG
-2824 MSHAAEQVVAIG
+2824 MSYAAEQAVAIG
-2836 TNAGKSYSGYRSISM
+2836 TNAGRSYAGLRSIAV

-2856 QQGINS
+2856 HQGINS

-2869 DAGRAAMNSYSVALG
+2869 ESGQQAMNSYSIALG
-2884 ISAGTSNQGE
+2884 TSAGTSNQGE
-2894 SAVAIGRSAG
+2894 SAIAIGRSAG
-2904 NTSQSDHAIA
+2904 NDSQKDHAIA
-2914 IGRGSGLTSQGNYS
+2914 IGRGSGLTDQGNYS
-2928 IAIGAYAGQTMP
+2928 VAIGAYAGQIMP
-2940 DNSIVLNATGSALN
+2940 DNSIALNATGSALN
-2954 INSGTSK
+2954 INSGNSK
-2961 FFVKPINSAA
+2961 FFVKPINSSA

-3074 AATIDYNQVIP
+3074 ASTIDYDQVIP

-3092 ELKARITELE
+3092 ELKARIIELE

>member
-1 MVKGG
+1 MTD
-6 GAGGV
+6 
-11 LEFNLDF
+11 LEFN
-18 NKDASNLVGFDPAQ
+18 KYASNVVGYDPVA
-32 KQLYDLGA
+32 KQLYDLG
-40 FSETMNL
+40 SIDIVMNL
-47 HIITEIG
+47 QAITEIG
-54 NATGETVRFE
+54 NLTMETVQFE
-64 GFPTAM
+64 GYPTAFI
-70 SVPYGLTGFA
+70 VPWGMTGFG
-80 NEEPQNLISI
+80 NSSPEHLMDIS
-90 SDIAVFEDLYP
+90 SIAYFEDLYP
-101 EDNVFT
+101 EENVF
-107 VYGNVSAYYYHG
+107 VLNGNMSAHYYHG

-132 TVAEQDANTFR
+132 TIAELDANTFR
-143 TLLMANAV
+143 TLILANATTAFEV
-151 TAFQVTSNILTS
+151 TANIATS
-163 NGVIILGVDDDS
+163 NGLIIYGDEEKQ
-175 PIKIGSSNYE
+175 IKIGSANYE
-185 GNWFSRTIALGSKA
+185 GNWYSRTIAIGSKA
-199 GHFTQ
+199 GHFEQQT
-204 MDDAI
+204 
-209 AIGTNAG
+209 
-216 ANSQSATSIA
+216 
-226 IGANAAMIS
+226 
-235 QNIQAIAI
+235 
-243 GLDSGATEQGVSAI
+243 DS
-257 AIGSNAG
+257 
-264 SNMQSFN
+264 
-271 AIAIGEN
+271 
-278 AGMITQNIHAIAIGT
+278 IAIGT
-293 GAALDNQASLA
+293 GAGEISQNLSAIAIGYNAGSNNQGANTI
-304 VAIGSNA
+304 AIGSL
-311 GANNQGVASIAIGAE
+311 
-326 AGTNL
+326 AGTNS
-331 QPNHSIIINASGE
+331 QPENSIILNASPE
-344 ALEGVESNAF
+344 ALEAFESNTLHI
-354 YAKPVRFVRDVT
+354 KPIRHVDDLAANV
-366 AIALGYTANNE
+366 LGYTANNE
-377 IVDHSTI
+377 IVDHTVM
-384 TMSENLVSIDGTLRV
+384 TMSPNLVSIDGSLWVT
-399 SGNIHADGNL
+399 GNLKADGNF
-409 VAFNVENLVVQD
+409 VAVGVENLIVDD
-421 PIVHL
+421 PIIHL
-426 GNANQGVGYDTGF
+426 GNTNFGVGNDTGI
-439 VMEQMDSNIAL
+439 VMEQMDSNVAL
-450 FYRNS
+450 FYKNS
-455 SNELIISRTMNS
+455 SNEFILSKTLNS

-473 TVDSIEHSNLIDT
+473 TVDSVDHSNLIET
-486 VNIFGNVTAL
+486 FNIYGNVTAF
-496 YHIGDGSLLSNLSI
+496 YHIGDGSLLSNLSV

-523 NTILFENIHA
+523 ETILFENAHA

-642 SNTIALETTNS
+642 SNAIALETTNA
-653 DALYMAPIRDVTNVF
+653 DALYLAPVRDVTNVF

-677 SEVIKYSN
+677 NEVIKYSN

-692 DLSVTDNI
+692 DLTVTDNI
-700 YAKRLFTDAL
+700 YSKRLFTDAL

-739 VGSNLFIEEEG
+739 VGANLFIEEEG
-750 ANVLTIVGNAHVSNV
+750 MNVLTIIGNAHVSNV

-824 AENVVFDNDITI
+824 AENVVFDTDITI

-853 YINYG
+853 YLNYG
-858 KQSVAVGPNAGKIN
+858 KQSVAVGPSAGKIN
-872 QGDQTVSIGN
+872 QGAQSVSIGN
-882 GAGLQNQGAAAIAIG
+882 AAGLQNQGLSAIAIG

-902 TGQGSNAIAM
+902 TGQGANAIAM
-912 GYSTGSTGQGEN
+912 GYTAGATGQGEK
-924 AIAIGSG
+924 AIAIGAGSG
-931 SAALNQ
+931 AVSQ
-937 GANSVAIGSLAGE
+937 GANSVAIGSFAGE

-962 TGVAVDGSNE
+962 TGATLDGSNE
-972 NALYIDP
+972 NALYINP

-1003 NMCTSNVGDLTV
+1003 NMCTSNVGDLSV

-1112 ITVGSNLTID
+1112 
-1122 EYGSNV
+1122 
-1128 VYVSGNLHT
+1128 
-1137 TNVVTVGSNLVI
+1137 
-1149 DEFGSN
+1149 
-1155 VVEVS
+1155 
-1160 GNLHTT
+1160 
-1166 NVVTVGSNL
+1166 VTVGSNL

-1214 VSGNAHISDILTIGS
+1214 ISGNAHISDLLTIGS

-1239 ILTISGNALIDP
+1239 ILTISGNAFIDP

-1280 FLDVLAIG
+1280 FLDVLAVG
-1288 ANLTVDDVASNV
+1288 ANLTIDDVASNV

-1373 IGSDNYHNYGPESIG
+1373 IGSDNYDNYGPESIG

-1397 QGTGAVAIGGRSAV
+1397 QGAGAVAVGSRTAV

-1424 AGSVSQGSNAV
+1424 SGSVNQGSNAV

-1444 NQGQDAIAMGFR
+1444 NQGQDAIAVGFR

-1468 IGKLAGET
+1468 IGKLAADT
-1476 NQHTGSIIINSSGN
+1476 SQHTGSIVINSSGN

-1562 DDVASNVI
+1562 DDVASNII

-1618 YEEDGTVIINTD
+1618 YEEDGTVIVNTD
-1630 TEISGN
+1630 AEISGN

-1644 ELATETMLVDD
+1644 ELATETMIVDD
-1655 VIIGIANNNTSHAL
+1655 VIIGIANNNPSHAL

-1703 DSSIEP
+1703 DSSIDP

-1718 LGNLN
+1718 LGNLT

-1809 LSQINNVTITDIAD
+1809 LSQINNVTITDIGN

-1866 STGNDVINVALADA
+1866 ATGNEMINIGLADA
-1880 SDPTKMPA
+1880 SDPAKMPA
-1888 IGIVNEALATNAEG
+1888 IGIALENLATNAEG
-1902 IAVSF
+1902 LAVSF
-1907 GRVDSLAADF
+1907 GLVNSIAADF

-1952 KAHASTGIAL
+1952 KGHASQGVAQ

-1969 NDIPNADIVAEKDEI
+1969 NDIPNADIVAEKSEI
-1984 NYVYVSNLENDFY
+1984 NYVYVSNIENDFY

-2049 TGAGAGNVHL
+2049 TGSGAGNVHL
-2059 GSESYDAYGAASV
+2059 GSESYDAYGAGSV

-2082 QSNYSVGI
+2082 QSSYAVGV
-2090 GYDAAS
+2090 GLDAGS
-2096 NAQGV
+2096 NVQGV
-2101 GGVAIGWNAG
+2101 GGVSIGWNAG
-2111 NDSQDRRAV
+2111 NNTQARRAV
-2120 AIGQSAGLTSQGEAA
+2120 AIGQSAGSTSQGEAA
-2135 VAIGRNAGFFEQ
+2135 IAIGRNAGLINQ
-2147 GSGAVAVGQ
+2147 GDASIAIGQ
-2156 QAGAT
+2156 QAGALD
-2161 SQHNNSIVIS
+2161 QHDNSIIIA
-2171 AAGTTNSGN
+2171 AAGVKNSGN
-2180 SYATYINRLRNTTDV
+2180 SYATYINKLRGTTDV
-2195 TANLMA
+2195 TANLIA
-2201 YTDEREVVDYS
+2201 YTDEQEVVDYS
-2212 NLYVSN
+2212 NLYLSN

-2242 IDVEKT
+2242 IDVDKT

-2256 NITSNTIIFSNAQT
+2256 NITSNTIIFSNAQS
-2270 ALRLEDGNVELKN
+2270 AFRLEDGNVEIKD
-2283 HLWVVSD
+2283 HLWIVSD
-2290 SAFAAVKI
+2290 STLAAVKI
-2298 GSQNYIGGTSYSV
+2298 GSQDYVGGTSYSV
-2311 GIGAGAG
+2311 GIGARAG
-2318 QSSQGSASVAI
+2318 QSSQGAAGVAI
-2329 GYAAGKSSQGN
+2329 GYAAGRSTQGASATALGHNAGMTSQGTEGVAVGKFAGQTDQN
-2340 SATAIGHNAGV
+2340 AYATAIGS
-2351 TSQGLEAVAMGR
+2351 T
-2363 FAGQQS
+2363 
-2369 QNAFA
+2369 
-2374 TAVGTYA
+2374 A

-2392 LGYRAGRSAQGD
+2392 VGYRAGRSYQGELTVAMGAWSGTTSQAEGAVAIGVSAGRS
-2404 HSLALGGYAGE
+2404 HQGSNAVAIGRLSGE
-2415 TSQHVNSIILNST
+2415 TSQHHSSIILNAT
-2428 GVAKNTGNAN
+2428 GYARQTGNAE

-2446 DSTDVTANLIAYSDE
+2446 DSTDVTANLIAYTDE
-2461 GELVNYSNLLVS
+2461 GELVNYSNMIVS

-2483 VIAWQYYGDGGL
+2483 VIAMQYYGDGGL
-2495 LSNVSGELTLE
+2495 LTNVLGEATLAEVSNV
-2506 AVSNIGNIT
+2506 GNIT
-2515 SNTIIFSNAETPF
+2515 SNTIIFSNAETSF
-2528 EVSGGGTPNF
+2528 EVAAGTPNF
-2538 SSQVYIGTSGTLA
+2538 ASQVYIDCTDTFSK
-2551 GIRIGNQAE
+2551 IRIGHQAG
-2560 TTISQGYYAVAIGG
+2560 TTDTQGNYSIAIGG
-2574 QAGQSTQGTQAIAI
+2574 KAGQSSQGLAAVALGYSSGESDQANYGTAVGYFAGMSTQGQSATAI
-2588 GQAAGRSHQNNNSVA
+2588 GFAAGKSGQNTYCVAVGYNAGLSAQHRGGVAVGYGAGQKTQGQYSVA
-2603 IGAYA
+2603 L
-2608 GASAQGRGSVAIGT
+2608 
-2622 SAGSRPQGQWSVAIG
+2622 G
-2637 EQAGQSYQETGS
+2637 ERAAQSYQEDNS
-2649 VGIGYQAGWKDQNTY
+2649 IAVGFQAGWQYQNTHA
-2664 SIAIGHQAGR
+2664 IAIGHQAGR
-2674 WAQDVYGVAIGAYSG
+2674 VRQNVYAVALGAYAG
-2689 GTSQGAGSVVIGARA
+2689 GTSQGIGSVAIGPRA
-2704 LCPEAN
+2704 LCPVSN
-2710 TIIISAIGDI
+2710 SIIISAKGEV
-2720 YTASNANATY
+2720 YSASNANSTY
-2730 INPIRSSNAHNST
+2730 INPIRSSNAHDST
-2743 GILTYTSEGEIVN
+2743 GILTYTTEGEVVN
-2756 YSNLFVKDGKLFNVG
+2756 YSNLYVQDGKLFNLGALRILQSG
-2771 GLKIH
+2771 GDDTGVIH
-2776 QNGGNDAAIISI
+2776 L
-2788 GSETITASNISFVGI
+2788 GSTYYEASNVSYVAVGRHAA
-2803 GKNALSLEPANYTVG
+2803 NLEPGNYSTSI
-2818 LGLNAG
+2818 GLNAG
-2824 MSHAAEQVVAIG
+2824 RSYAAEQAISIG
-2836 TNAGKSYSGYRSISM
+2836 TNAGKSYAGYRSITM
-2851 GHNAG
+2851 GHNSG
-2856 QQGINS
+2856 MNGINS
-2862 YSVAIGY
+2862 YSIALGY
-2869 DAGRAAMNSYSVALG
+2869 DAGAQAMNSYSIAMG
-2884 ISAGTSNQGE
+2884 ISAGKSNQGE
-2894 SAVAIGRSAG
+2894 NAISIGRSAG
-2904 NTSQSDHAIA
+2904 IDSQKDHAIA
-2914 IGRGSGLTSQGNYS
+2914 IGRGSGLTDQGNYS
-2928 IAIGAYAGQTMP
+2928 VAIGAYAGQTMP

-2954 INSGTSK
+2954 INTGNSK
-2961 FFVKPINSAA
+2961 FFVKPVNSSA

-3043 TPELRHAVILGEG
+3043 TPELRHAVILGG
-3056 AEPAEEKTPD
+3056 DAEPAEDKTPD

-3074 AATIDYNQVIP
+3074 ASTIDYNQVIP

-3092 ELKARITELE
+3092 ELKARIVELE

>member
-1 MVKGG
+1 MVKAGG
-6 GAGGV
+6 GSGTLV
-11 LEFNLDF
+11 TDLEFN
-18 NKDASNLVGFDPAQ
+18 KYASNVVGYDPVA
-32 KQLYDLGA
+32 KQLYDLG
-40 FSETMNL
+40 SIDIVMNL
-47 HIITEIG
+47 QAIAEIG
-54 NATGETVRFE
+54 NIVQETLIFE
-64 GFPTAM
+64 GYPTAFIAPWGM
-70 SVPYGLTGFA
+70 SGLG
-80 NEEPQNLISI
+80 NSNPQHLVDIS
-90 SDIAVFEDLYP
+90 SIAYFEDLYP
-101 EDNVFT
+101 EENVF
-107 VYGNVSAYYYHG
+107 VLNGNMSAHYYHG

-132 TVAEQDANTFR
+132 TIAELDANTFR
-143 TLLMANAV
+143 TLVLANAI
-151 TAFQVTSNILTS
+151 TAFEITSNISTS
-163 NGVIILGVDDDS
+163 NGVIILGDEEKQ
-175 PIKIGSSNYE
+175 IKIGSANYE
-185 GNWFSRTIALGSKA
+185 GNWYSRTIAIGSKA
-199 GHFTQ
+199 GHFDQQT
-204 MDDAI
+204 
-209 AIGTNAG
+209 
-216 ANSQSATSIA
+216 
-226 IGANAAMIS
+226 
-235 QNIQAIAI
+235 
-243 GLDSGATEQGVSAI
+243 DS
-257 AIGSNAG
+257 
-264 SNMQSFN
+264 
-271 AIAIGEN
+271 
-278 AGMITQNIHAIAIGT
+278 IAIGT
-293 GAALDNQASLA
+293 GAGEISQNLSAI
-304 VAIGSNA
+304 AIGYNA
-311 GANNQGVASIAIGAE
+311 GSNNQGANTIAIGTM
-326 AGTNL
+326 AGTNS
-331 QPNHSIIINASGE
+331 QPENSIILNASPE
-344 ALEGVESNAF
+344 ALEAFESNTLHI
-354 YAKPVRFVRDVT
+354 KPIRHVADLEANV
-366 AIALGYTANNE
+366 LGYTANNE
-377 IVDHSTI
+377 IVDHTVM
-384 TMSENLVSIDGTLRV
+384 TMAPNLVSIDGSLRV
-399 SGNIHADGNL
+399 SGNIRADGNF
-409 VAFNVENLVVQD
+409 VAMGVENLIVDD
-421 PIVHL
+421 PIIHL
-426 GNANQGVGYDTGF
+426 GNANFGVGNDTGI

-450 FYRNS
+450 FYTHQ
-455 SNELIISRTMNS
+455 SNEFILAKTLNS

-473 TVDSIEHSNLIDT
+473 TVDSVDHSNLIET
-486 VNIFGNVTAL
+486 FNIYGNVTAF
-496 YHIGDGSLLSNLSI
+496 YHIGDGSLLTNVSI

-523 NTILFENIHA
+523 ETILFENAHA

-642 SNTIALETTNS
+642 SNAIALETTNA
-653 DALYMAPIRDVTNVF
+653 DALYLAPVRDVTNVF

-677 SEVIKYSN
+677 HEVIKYSN

-739 VGSNLFIEEEG
+739 VGANLFIEEEG
-750 ANVLTIVGNAHVSNV
+750 MNVLTIIGNAHVSNV

-793 ITVGSN
+793 VTVGSN
-799 LTIDEYGTNVIFVH
+799 LTIDEYG
-813 GDTYT
+813 
-818 SNDITL
+818 S
-824 AENVVFDNDITI
+824 NVVFV
-836 TSKNLDGN
+836 SGNLHTTNVVTVGSNLVIDEFGSNVVFVEGN
-844 ANVHIGSDS
+844 AHVSNV
-853 YINYG
+853 
-858 KQSVAVGPNAGKIN
+858 V
-872 QGDQTVSIGN
+872 TV
-882 GAGLQNQGAAAIAIG
+882 
-897 QATAT
+897 
-902 TGQGSNAIAM
+902 GSNLVIDE
-912 GYSTGSTGQGEN
+912 Y
-924 AIAIGSG
+924 
-931 SAALNQ
+931 
-937 GANSVAIGSLAGE
+937 
-950 TNQPGNT
+950 
-957 IILNA
+957 
-962 TGVAVDGSNE
+962 GSNVVYVSG
-972 NALYIDP
+972 NLHT
-979 IRDVT
+979 T
-984 NVFSNL
+984 NVVTVGSNLIMDEFASNVVFVEGNAHISNL
-990 LVYSEESEVIRYS
+990 LTIG
-1003 NMCTSNVGDLTV
+1003 SNVVLDEFGANV
-1015 TDNIYSKRLF
+1015 
-1025 TDALTIGA
+1025 LTISGNAFIDPKLQVGA
-1033 NIVMDDTFS
+1033 NVMIDDFS
-1042 NVITV
+1042 ANVIEVNGNISANHLFIHALHVGSNVVLDDIAPNVITV
-1047 TGNIFVSNVIQVGA
+1047 TGNVFVSNVIEVGS
-1061 NLFIEEEGANVLT
+1061 NLIIENEGTNVLT

-1080 VSNVVEVGANAV
+1080 VSNVVEVGSNIV
-1092 INEFGSNV
+1092 LDEFGSNAVYVSGNLHTTNV
-1100 VFVEGNAHVSNV
+1100 V
-1112 ITVGSNLTID
+1112 TVGSNLVID
-1122 EYGSNV
+1122 EFGSNV

-1202 LVIDEFGSNVVE
+1202 LLIDEFGSNVVE
-1214 VSGNAHISDILTIGS
+1214 VSGNAHISDLLTIGS

-1239 ILTISGNALIDP
+1239 ILTISGNAIIDP

-1397 QGTGAVAIGGRSAV
+1397 QGAGGIAIGGRTAV
-1411 SAQGSNAVALGSV
+1411 SAQGSNAIALGSV

-1468 IGKLAGET
+1468 IGKMAAET
-1476 NQHTGSIIINSSGN
+1476 SQHTGSIVINSSGN

-1618 YEEDGTVIINTD
+1618 YEEDGTVIVNTD
-1630 TEISGN
+1630 AEISGN
-1636 LIVHGTRT
+1636 LIVHGTQT
-1644 ELATETMLVDD
+1644 TLATETMIVDD
-1655 VIIGIANNNTSHAL
+1655 VIIGIANNNPSHAL

-1747 NIFVISGNVSANY
+1747 NIFVINGNVSANY

-1773 SIQDAS
+1773 SIQGAS

-1809 LSQINNVTITDIAD
+1809 LSQINNVTITDIAN
-1823 GQVIKYSNTT
+1823 GQVLKYSNTT

-1866 STGNDVINVALADA
+1866 ATGNETVNVGLADA
-1880 SDPTKMPA
+1880 SDPAKMPA
-1888 IGIVNEALATNAEG
+1888 IGIALENLATNAEG
-1902 IAVSF
+1902 LAVSF
-1907 GRVDSLAADF
+1907 GLVNSLAADF

-1952 KAHASTGIAL
+1952 KGHASQGVAQ

-1969 NDIPNADIVAEKDEI
+1969 NDIPNADIVAEKSEI
-1984 NYVYVSNLENDFY
+1984 NYVYVSNIENDFY

-2006 QTLAEVSNAGNI
+2006 QTLAEVSNAGNN

-2049 TGAGAGNVHL
+2049 TGSGAGNVHL
-2059 GSESYDAYGAASV
+2059 GSESYDAYGAGSV

-2082 QSNYSVGI
+2082 QSNYSVAVGI
-2090 GYDAAS
+2090 DAAS

-2111 NDSQDRRAV
+2111 TDSQNRRAV
-2120 AIGQSAGLTSQGEAA
+2120 AIGQSAGSTSQGESA
-2135 VAIGRNAGFFEQ
+2135 VAIGRNAGLLEQ
-2147 GSGAVAVGQ
+2147 GSGAVAIGQ

-2161 SQHNNSIVIS
+2161 SQHENSIVIS
-2171 AAGTTNSGN
+2171 AGGLTNTGN
-2180 SYATYINRLRNTTDV
+2180 TYATYINRIRPTTDV

-2232 YYGDGGILSN
+2232 YYGDGG
-2242 IDVEKT
+2242 
-2248 LAEVSNVG
+2248 
-2256 NITSNTIIFSNAQT
+2256 
-2270 ALRLEDGNVELKN
+2270 
-2283 HLWVVSD
+2283 
-2290 SAFAAVKI
+2290 
-2298 GSQNYIGGTSYSV
+2298 
-2311 GIGAGAG
+2311 
-2318 QSSQGSASVAI
+2318 
-2329 GYAAGKSSQGN
+2329 
-2340 SATAIGHNAGV
+2340 
-2351 TSQGLEAVAMGR
+2351 
-2363 FAGQQS
+2363 
-2369 QNAFA
+2369 
-2374 TAVGTYA
+2374 
-2381 GSFYQ
+2381 
-2386 ADKATA
+2386 
-2392 LGYRAGRSAQGD
+2392 
-2404 HSLALGGYAGE
+2404 
-2415 TSQHVNSIILNST
+2415 
-2428 GVAKNTGNAN
+2428 
-2438 ATYIHTLR
+2438 
-2446 DSTDVTANLIAYSDE
+2446 
-2461 GELVNYSNLLVS
+2461 
-2473 NLQDLTVTGN
+2473 
-2483 VIAWQYYGDGGL
+2483 L
-2495 LSNVSGELTLE
+2495 LSNVSGELSLDT
-2506 AVSNIGNIT
+2506 VSNIGNIT

-2538 SSQVYIGTSGTLA
+2538 SSQVYIGTSGFLS
-2551 GIRIGNQAE
+2551 GIRIGYKAE
-2560 TTISQGYYAVAIGG
+2560 STISQGIYTIGIG
-2574 QAGQSTQGTQAIAI
+2574 SEAGQSTQGTQAVAI
-2588 GQAAGRSHQNNNSVA
+2588 GRSAGRSHQNNNSIA
-2603 IGAYA
+2603 IGANA

-2622 SAGSRPQGQWSVAIG
+2622 SAGTRPQAQWCTAIG
-2637 EQAGQSYQETGS
+2637 EQAGQSYQQTGS

-2674 WAQDVYGVAIGAYSG
+2674 WAQNVYGVAIGAFAG
-2689 GTSQGAGSVVIGARA
+2689 GTSQGAGSIAIGARA
-2704 LCPEAN
+2704 LTAKSN
-2710 TIIISAIGDI
+2710 TIIMSAIGDI
-2720 YTASNANATY
+2720 YSASNANATY
-2730 INPIRSSNAHNST
+2730 INPIRSSNGHNST
-2743 GILTYTSEGEIVN
+2743 GILTYTSEGEVLN
-2756 YSNLFVKDGKLFNVG
+2756 YSNLYVKDGKLFNVG
-2771 GLKIH
+2771 ALKIH
-2776 QNGGNDAAIISI
+2776 QDGGNDPGIISL
-2788 GSETITASNISFVGI
+2788 GSETITASNVSFVGV
-2803 GKNALSLEPANYTVG
+2803 GRNALSLEPADYTVG
-2818 LGLNAG
+2818 MGLNAG
-2824 MSHAAEQVVAIG
+2824 MSYAAEQAVAIG
-2836 TNAGKSYSGYRSISM
+2836 TNAGRSYAGLRSIAV

-2856 QQGINS
+2856 HQGINS

-2869 DAGRAAMNSYSVALG
+2869 ESGQQAMNSYSIALG
-2884 ISAGTSNQGE
+2884 TSAGTSNQGE
-2894 SAVAIGRSAG
+2894 SAIAIGRSAG
-2904 NTSQSDHAIA
+2904 NDSQKDHAIA
-2914 IGRGSGLTSQGNYS
+2914 IGRGSGLTDQGNYS
-2928 IAIGAYAGQTMP
+2928 VAIGAYAGQTMP
-2940 DNSIVLNATGSALN
+2940 DNSIALNATGSALN
-2954 INSGTSK
+2954 INSGNSK
-2961 FFVKPINSAA
+2961 FFVKPINSSA

-3074 AATIDYNQVIP
+3074 ASTIDYDQVIP

-3092 ELKARITELE
+3092 ELKARIIELE

>member
-1 MVKGG
+1 MVKAGG
-6 GAGGV
+6 GSGTLV
-11 LEFNLDF
+11 TDLEFN
-18 NKDASNLVGFDPAQ
+18 KYASNVVGYDPVA
-32 KQLYDLGA
+32 KQLYDLG
-40 FSETMNL
+40 SIDIVMNL
-47 HIITEIG
+47 QAITEIG
-54 NATGETVRFE
+54 NLTMETVQFE
-64 GFPTAM
+64 GYPTAFI
-70 SVPYGLTGFA
+70 VPWGMTGFG
-80 NEEPQNLISI
+80 NSSPEHLMDIS
-90 SDIAVFEDLYP
+90 SIAYFEDLYP
-101 EDNVFT
+101 EENVF
-107 VYGNVSAYYYHG
+107 VLNGNMSAHYYHG

-132 TVAEQDANTFR
+132 TIAELDANTFR
-143 TLLMANAV
+143 TLILANATTAFEV
-151 TAFQVTSNILTS
+151 TANIATS
-163 NGVIILGVDDDS
+163 NGLIIYGDEEKQ
-175 PIKIGSSNYE
+175 IKIGSANYE
-185 GNWFSRTIALGSKA
+185 GNWYSRTIAIGSKA
-199 GHFTQ
+199 GHFEQQT
-204 MDDAI
+204 
-209 AIGTNAG
+209 
-216 ANSQSATSIA
+216 
-226 IGANAAMIS
+226 
-235 QNIQAIAI
+235 
-243 GLDSGATEQGVSAI
+243 DS
-257 AIGSNAG
+257 
-264 SNMQSFN
+264 
-271 AIAIGEN
+271 
-278 AGMITQNIHAIAIGT
+278 IAIGT
-293 GAALDNQASLA
+293 GAGEISQNLSAIAIGYNAGSNNQGANTI
-304 VAIGSNA
+304 AIGSL
-311 GANNQGVASIAIGAE
+311 
-326 AGTNL
+326 AGTNS
-331 QPNHSIIINASGE
+331 QPENSIILNASPE
-344 ALEGVESNAF
+344 ALEAFESNTLHI
-354 YAKPVRFVRDVT
+354 KPIRHVDDLAANV
-366 AIALGYTANNE
+366 LGYTANNE
-377 IVDHSTI
+377 IVDHTVM
-384 TMSENLVSIDGTLRV
+384 TMSPNLVSIDGSLWVT
-399 SGNIHADGNL
+399 GNLKADGNF
-409 VAFNVENLVVQD
+409 VAVGVENLIVDD
-421 PIVHL
+421 PIIHL
-426 GNANQGVGYDTGF
+426 GNTNFGVGNDTGI
-439 VMEQMDSNIAL
+439 VMEQMDSNVAL
-450 FYRNS
+450 FYKNS
-455 SNELIISRTMNS
+455 SNEFILSKTLNS

-473 TVDSIEHSNLIDT
+473 TVDSVDHSNLIET
-486 VNIFGNVTAL
+486 FNIYGNVTAF
-496 YHIGDGSLLSNLSI
+496 YHIGDGSLLSNLSV

-523 NTILFENIHA
+523 ETILFENAHA

-642 SNTIALETTNS
+642 SNAIALETTNA
-653 DALYMAPIRDVTNVF
+653 DALYLAPVRDVTNVF

-677 SEVIKYSN
+677 NEVIK
-685 MCTSNVG
+685 
-692 DLSVTDNI
+692 
-700 YAKRLFTDAL
+700 
-710 TIGANIVMD
+710 
-719 DTFSNVITVTGNIF
+719 
-733 VSNVIQ
+733 
-739 VGSNLFIEEEG
+739 
-750 ANVLTIVGNAHVSNV
+750 
-765 VEVGANAVINE
+765 
-776 FGSNV
+776 
-781 VFVEG
+781 
-786 NAHVSNV
+786 
-793 ITVGSN
+793 
-799 LTIDEYGTNVIFVH
+799 
-813 GDTYT
+813 
-818 SNDITL
+818 
-824 AENVVFDNDITI
+824 
-836 TSKNLDGN
+836 
-844 ANVHIGSDS
+844 
-853 YINYG
+853 
-858 KQSVAVGPNAGKIN
+858 
-872 QGDQTVSIGN
+872 
-882 GAGLQNQGAAAIAIG
+882 
-897 QATAT
+897 
-902 TGQGSNAIAM
+902 
-912 GYSTGSTGQGEN
+912 
-924 AIAIGSG
+924 
-931 SAALNQ
+931 
-937 GANSVAIGSLAGE
+937 
-950 TNQPGNT
+950 
-957 IILNA
+957 
-962 TGVAVDGSNE
+962 
-972 NALYIDP
+972 
-979 IRDVT
+979 
-984 NVFSNL
+984 
-990 LVYSEESEVIRYS
+990 YS

-1061 NLFIEEEGANVLT
+1061 NLFIEEEGMNVLTIIGNAHVSNVVEVGSNAIINEFGSNVVFVEGNAHVTNVVTVGSNLVIDEFGSNVVFVEGNAHVSNVVTVGSNLVIDEYGSNVVYVSGNLHTTNVVTVGSNLIIENEGTNVLT

-1080 VSNVVEVGANAV
+1080 VSNVVEVGSNIV
-1092 INEFGSNV
+1092 LNEFGSN
-1100 VFVEGNAHVSNV
+1100 A
-1112 ITVGSNLTID
+1112 
-1122 EYGSNV
+1122 

-1155 VVEVS
+1155 VVFVE
-1160 GNLHTT
+1160 GNAHIS

-1175 VIDEFGSN
+1175 
-1183 VVYVSGNLHTT
+1183 L
-1194 NVVTVGSN
+1194 
-1202 LVIDEFGSNVVE
+1202 IDEFGSNVVE
-1214 VSGNAHISDILTIGS
+1214 ISGNAHISDLLTIGS

-1239 ILTISGNALIDP
+1239 ILTISGNAVIDP

-1280 FLDVLAIG
+1280 FLDVLAVG
-1288 ANLTVDDVASNV
+1288 ANLTIDDVASNV

-1373 IGSDNYHNYGPESIG
+1373 IGSDNYDNYGPESIG

-1397 QGTGAVAIGGRSAV
+1397 QGAGAVAVGSRTAV

-1424 AGSVSQGSNAV
+1424 SGSVNQGSNAV

-1444 NQGQDAIAMGFR
+1444 NQGQDAIAVGFR

-1468 IGKLAGET
+1468 IGKHASET
-1476 NQHTGSIIINSSGN
+1476 NQHTGSIVINSSGN

-1562 DDVASNVI
+1562 DDVASNII

-1618 YEEDGTVIINTD
+1618 YEEDGTVIVNTD
-1630 TEISGN
+1630 AEISGN

-1644 ELATETMLVDD
+1644 ELATETMIVDD
-1655 VIIGIANNNTSHAL
+1655 VIIGIANNNPSHAL

-1703 DSSIEP
+1703 DSSIDP

-1718 LGNLN
+1718 LGNLT

-1809 LSQINNVTITDIAD
+1809 LSQINNVTITDIGN

-1866 STGNDVINVALADA
+1866 ATGNEMINIGLADA
-1880 SDPTKMPA
+1880 SDPAKMPA
-1888 IGIVNEALATNAEG
+1888 IGIALENLATNAEG
-1902 IAVSF
+1902 LAVSF
-1907 GRVDSLAADF
+1907 GLVNSIAADF

-1952 KAHASTGIAL
+1952 KGHASQGVAQ

-1969 NDIPNADIVAEKDEI
+1969 NDIPNADIVAEKSEI
-1984 NYVYVSNLENDFY
+1984 NYVYVSNIENDFY

-2049 TGAGAGNVHL
+2049 TGSGAGNVHL
-2059 GSESYDAYGAASV
+2059 GSESYDAYGAGSV

-2082 QSNYSVGI
+2082 QSSYAVGV
-2090 GYDAAS
+2090 GLDAGS
-2096 NAQGV
+2096 NVQGV
-2101 GGVAIGWNAG
+2101 GGVSIGWNAG
-2111 NDSQDRRAV
+2111 NNTQARRAV
-2120 AIGQSAGLTSQGEAA
+2120 AIGQSAGSTSQGEAA
-2135 VAIGRNAGFFEQ
+2135 IAIGRNAGLINQ
-2147 GSGAVAVGQ
+2147 GDASIAIGQ
-2156 QAGAT
+2156 QAGALD
-2161 SQHNNSIVIS
+2161 QHDNSIIIA
-2171 AAGTTNSGN
+2171 AAGVKNSGN
-2180 SYATYINRLRNTTDV
+2180 SYATYINKLRGTTDV
-2195 TANLMA
+2195 TANLIA
-2201 YTDEREVVDYS
+2201 YTDEQEVVDYS
-2212 NLYVSN
+2212 NLYLSN

-2242 IDVEKT
+2242 IDVDKT

-2256 NITSNTIIFSNAQT
+2256 NITSNTIIFSNAQS
-2270 ALRLEDGNVELKN
+2270 AFRLEDGNVEIKD
-2283 HLWVVSD
+2283 HLWIVSD
-2290 SAFAAVKI
+2290 STLAAVKI
-2298 GSQNYIGGTSYSV
+2298 GSQDYVGGTSYSV
-2311 GIGAGAG
+2311 GIGARAG
-2318 QSSQGSASVAI
+2318 QSSQGAAGVAI
-2329 GYAAGKSSQGN
+2329 GYAAGRSTQGASATALGHNAGMTSQGTEGVAVGKFAGQTDQN
-2340 SATAIGHNAGV
+2340 AYATAIGS
-2351 TSQGLEAVAMGR
+2351 T
-2363 FAGQQS
+2363 
-2369 QNAFA
+2369 
-2374 TAVGTYA
+2374 A

-2392 LGYRAGRSAQGD
+2392 VGYRAGRSYQGELTVAMGAWSGTTSQAEGAVAIGVSAGRS
-2404 HSLALGGYAGE
+2404 HQGSNAVAIGRLSGE
-2415 TSQHVNSIILNST
+2415 TSQHHSSIILNAT
-2428 GVAKNTGNAN
+2428 GYARQTGNAE

-2446 DSTDVTANLIAYSDE
+2446 DSTDVTANLIAYTDE
-2461 GELVNYSNLLVS
+2461 GELVNYSNMIVS

-2483 VIAWQYYGDGGL
+2483 VIAMQYYGDGGL
-2495 LSNVSGELTLE
+2495 LTNVLGEATLAEVSNV
-2506 AVSNIGNIT
+2506 GNIT
-2515 SNTIIFSNAETPF
+2515 SNTIIFSNAETSF
-2528 EVSGGGTPNF
+2528 EVAAGTPNF
-2538 SSQVYIGTSGTLA
+2538 ASQVYIDCTDTFSK
-2551 GIRIGNQAE
+2551 IRIGHQAG
-2560 TTISQGYYAVAIGG
+2560 TTDTQGNYSIAIGG
-2574 QAGQSTQGTQAIAI
+2574 KAGQSSQGLAAVALGYSSGESDQANYGTAVGYFAGMSTQGQSATAI
-2588 GQAAGRSHQNNNSVA
+2588 GFAAGKSGQNTYCVAVGYNAGLSAQHRGGVAVGYGAGQKTQGQYSVA
-2603 IGAYA
+2603 L
-2608 GASAQGRGSVAIGT
+2608 
-2622 SAGSRPQGQWSVAIG
+2622 G
-2637 EQAGQSYQETGS
+2637 ERAAQSYQEDNS
-2649 VGIGYQAGWKDQNTY
+2649 IAVGFQAGWQYQNTHA
-2664 SIAIGHQAGR
+2664 IAIGHQAGR
-2674 WAQDVYGVAIGAYSG
+2674 VRQNVYAVALGAYAG
-2689 GTSQGAGSVVIGARA
+2689 GTSQGIGSVAIGPRA
-2704 LCPEAN
+2704 LCPVSN
-2710 TIIISAIGDI
+2710 SIIISAKGEV
-2720 YTASNANATY
+2720 YSASNANSTY
-2730 INPIRSSNAHNST
+2730 INPIRSSNAHDST
-2743 GILTYTSEGEIVN
+2743 GILTYTTEGEVVN
-2756 YSNLFVKDGKLFNVG
+2756 YSNLYVQDGKLFNLGALRILQSG
-2771 GLKIH
+2771 GDDTGVIH
-2776 QNGGNDAAIISI
+2776 L
-2788 GSETITASNISFVGI
+2788 GSTYYQASNVSYVAVGRHAA
-2803 GKNALSLEPANYTVG
+2803 NLEPGNYSTSI
-2818 LGLNAG
+2818 GLNAG
-2824 MSHAAEQVVAIG
+2824 RSYAAEQAISIG
-2836 TNAGKSYSGYRSISM
+2836 TNAGKSYAGYRSITM
-2851 GHNAG
+2851 GHNSG
-2856 QQGINS
+2856 MNGINS
-2862 YSVAIGY
+2862 YSIALGY
-2869 DAGRAAMNSYSVALG
+2869 DAGAQAMNSYSIAMG
-2884 ISAGTSNQGE
+2884 ISAGKSNQGE
-2894 SAVAIGRSAG
+2894 NAISIGRSAG
-2904 NTSQSDHAIA
+2904 IDSQKDHAIA
-2914 IGRGSGLTSQGNYS
+2914 IGRGSGLTDQGNYS
-2928 IAIGAYAGQTMP
+2928 VAIGAYAGQTMP

-2954 INSGTSK
+2954 INSGNSK
-2961 FFVKPINSAA
+2961 FFVKPVNSSA

-3043 TPELRHAVILGEG
+3043 TPELRHAVILGG
-3056 AEPAEEKTPD
+3056 DAEPAEDKTPD

-3074 AATIDYNQVIP
+3074 ASTIDYNQVIP

-3092 ELKARITELE
+3092 ELKARIVELE

>member
-6 GAGGV
+6 GGGGV
-11 LEFNLDF
+11 LEFNLAF
-18 NKDASNLVGFDPAQ
+18 NKDASNLVGYDPTQ
-32 KQLYDLGA
+32 KQLYDFGA
-40 FSETMNL
+40 FSDQMNL
-47 HIITEIG
+47 HSITEIG
-54 NATGETVRFE
+54 NATGNTIRFE

-107 VYGNVSAYYYHG
+107 VYGNVSAFYYHG

-132 TVAEQDANTFR
+132 VVAEQDANTFR

-311 GANNQGVASIAIGAE
+311 GANNQGIASIAIGAE

-384 TMSENLVSIDGTLRV
+384 TMSENLVSIEGTLRV

-450 FYRNS
+450 FYKNS

-473 TVDSIEHSNLIDT
+473 TVDSFEHSNLIDT
-486 VNIFGNVTAL
+486 VNIFGNVTAF
-496 YHIGDGSLLSNLSI
+496 YHIGDGSLLSNLSV

-523 NTILFENIHA
+523 ETILFENAHA

-642 SNTIALETTNS
+642 SNAIALETTNA
-653 DALYMAPIRDVTNVF
+653 DALYLAPVRDVTNVF

-677 SEVIKYSN
+677 NEVIK
-685 MCTSNVG
+685 
-692 DLSVTDNI
+692 
-700 YAKRLFTDAL
+700 
-710 TIGANIVMD
+710 
-719 DTFSNVITVTGNIF
+719 
-733 VSNVIQ
+733 
-739 VGSNLFIEEEG
+739 
-750 ANVLTIVGNAHVSNV
+750 
-765 VEVGANAVINE
+765 
-776 FGSNV
+776 
-781 VFVEG
+781 
-786 NAHVSNV
+786 
-793 ITVGSN
+793 
-799 LTIDEYGTNVIFVH
+799 
-813 GDTYT
+813 
-818 SNDITL
+818 
-824 AENVVFDNDITI
+824 
-836 TSKNLDGN
+836 
-844 ANVHIGSDS
+844 
-853 YINYG
+853 
-858 KQSVAVGPNAGKIN
+858 
-872 QGDQTVSIGN
+872 
-882 GAGLQNQGAAAIAIG
+882 
-897 QATAT
+897 
-902 TGQGSNAIAM
+902 
-912 GYSTGSTGQGEN
+912 
-924 AIAIGSG
+924 
-931 SAALNQ
+931 
-937 GANSVAIGSLAGE
+937 
-950 TNQPGNT
+950 
-957 IILNA
+957 
-962 TGVAVDGSNE
+962 
-972 NALYIDP
+972 
-979 IRDVT
+979 
-984 NVFSNL
+984 
-990 LVYSEESEVIRYS
+990 YS

-1061 NLFIEEEGANVLT
+1061 NLFIEEEGMNVLTIIGNAHVSNVVEVGSNAIINEFGSNVVFVEGNAHVTNVVTVGSNLVIDEFGSNVVFVEGNAHVSNVVTVGSNLVIDEYGSNVVYVSGNLHTTNVVTVGSNLIIENEGTNVLT

-1080 VSNVVEVGANAV
+1080 VSNVVEVGSNIV
-1092 INEFGSNV
+1092 LNEFGSN
-1100 VFVEGNAHVSNV
+1100 A
-1112 ITVGSNLTID
+1112 
-1122 EYGSNV
+1122 

-1155 VVEVS
+1155 VVFVE
-1160 GNLHTT
+1160 GNAHIS

-1183 VVYVSGNLHTT
+1183 VVFIEGNAHVS

-1202 LVIDEFGSNVVE
+1202 LVIDEFGSNVVFVE
-1214 VSGNAHISDILTIGS
+1214 GNAHISNVVTVGSNLLIDEFGSNVVEISGNAHISDLLTIGS

-1239 ILTISGNALIDP
+1239 ILTISGNAVIDP

-1280 FLDVLAIG
+1280 FLDVLAVG
-1288 ANLTVDDVASNV
+1288 ANLTIDDVASNV

-1373 IGSDNYHNYGPESIG
+1373 IGSDNYDNYGPESIG

-1397 QGTGAVAIGGRSAV
+1397 QGAGAVAVGSRTAV

-1424 AGSVSQGSNAV
+1424 SGSVNQGSNAV

-1444 NQGQDAIAMGFR
+1444 NQGQDAIAVGFR

-1468 IGKLAGET
+1468 IGKHASET
-1476 NQHTGSIIINSSGN
+1476 NQHTGSIVINSSGN

-1562 DDVASNVI
+1562 DDVASNII

-1618 YEEDGTVIINTD
+1618 YEEDGTVIVNTD
-1630 TEISGN
+1630 AEISGN

-1644 ELATETMLVDD
+1644 ELATETMIVDD
-1655 VIIGIANNNTSHAL
+1655 VIIGIANNNPSHAL

-1703 DSSIEP
+1703 DSSIDP

-1718 LGNLN
+1718 LGNLT

-1809 LSQINNVTITDIAD
+1809 LSQINNVTITDIGN

-1866 STGNDVINVALADA
+1866 ATGNEIINIGLADA
-1880 SDPTKMPA
+1880 SDPAKMPA
-1888 IGIVNEALATNAEG
+1888 IGIALENLATNAEG
-1902 IAVSF
+1902 LAVSF
-1907 GRVDSLAADF
+1907 GLVNSIAADF

-1952 KAHASTGIAL
+1952 KGHASQGVAQ

-1969 NDIPNADIVAEKDEI
+1969 NDIPNADIVAEKSEI
-1984 NYVYVSNLENDFY
+1984 NYVYVSNIENDFY

-2049 TGAGAGNVHL
+2049 TGSGAGNVHL
-2059 GSESYDAYGAASV
+2059 GSESYDAYGAGSV

-2082 QSNYSVGI
+2082 QSSYAVGV
-2090 GYDAAS
+2090 GLDAGS
-2096 NAQGV
+2096 NVQGV
-2101 GGVAIGWNAG
+2101 GGVSIGWNAG
-2111 NDSQDRRAV
+2111 NNTQARRAV
-2120 AIGQSAGLTSQGEAA
+2120 AIGQSAGSTSQGEAA
-2135 VAIGRNAGFFEQ
+2135 IAIGRNAGLINQ
-2147 GSGAVAVGQ
+2147 GDASIAIGQ
-2156 QAGAT
+2156 QAGALD
-2161 SQHNNSIVIS
+2161 QHDNSIIIA
-2171 AAGTTNSGN
+2171 AAGVKNSGN
-2180 SYATYINRLRNTTDV
+2180 SYATYINKLRGTTDV
-2195 TANLMA
+2195 TANLIA
-2201 YTDEREVVDYS
+2201 YTDEQEVVDYS
-2212 NLYVSN
+2212 NLYLSN

-2242 IDVEKT
+2242 IDVDKT

-2256 NITSNTIIFSNAQT
+2256 NITSNTIIFSNAQS
-2270 ALRLEDGNVELKN
+2270 AFRLEDGNVEIKD
-2283 HLWVVSD
+2283 HLWIVSD
-2290 SAFAAVKI
+2290 STLAAVKI
-2298 GSQNYIGGTSYSV
+2298 GSQDYVGGTSYSV
-2311 GIGAGAG
+2311 GIGARAG
-2318 QSSQGSASVAI
+2318 QSSQGAAGVAI
-2329 GYAAGKSSQGN
+2329 GYAAGRSTQGASATALGHNAGMTSQGTEGVAVGKFAGQTDQN
-2340 SATAIGHNAGV
+2340 AYATAIGS
-2351 TSQGLEAVAMGR
+2351 T
-2363 FAGQQS
+2363 
-2369 QNAFA
+2369 
-2374 TAVGTYA
+2374 A

-2392 LGYRAGRSAQGD
+2392 VGYRAGRSYQGELTVAMGAWSGTTSQAEGAVAIGVSAGRS
-2404 HSLALGGYAGE
+2404 HQGSNAVAIGRLSGE
-2415 TSQHVNSIILNST
+2415 TSQHHSSIILNAT
-2428 GVAKNTGNAN
+2428 GYARQTGNAE

-2446 DSTDVTANLIAYSDE
+2446 DSTDVTANLIAYTDE
-2461 GELVNYSNLLVS
+2461 GELVNYSNMIVS

-2483 VIAWQYYGDGGL
+2483 VIAMQYYGDGGL
-2495 LSNVSGELTLE
+2495 LTNVLGEATLAEVSNV
-2506 AVSNIGNIT
+2506 GNIT
-2515 SNTIIFSNAETPF
+2515 SNTIIFSNAETSF
-2528 EVSGGGTPNF
+2528 EVAAGTPNF
-2538 SSQVYIGTSGTLA
+2538 ASQVYIDCTDTFSK
-2551 GIRIGNQAE
+2551 IRIGHQAG
-2560 TTISQGYYAVAIGG
+2560 TTDTQGNYSIAIGG
-2574 QAGQSTQGTQAIAI
+2574 KAGQSSQGLAAVALGYSSGESDQANYGTAVGYFAGMSTQGQSATAI
-2588 GQAAGRSHQNNNSVA
+2588 GFAAGKSGQNTYCVAVGYNAGLSAQHRGGVAVGYGAGQKTQGQYSVA
-2603 IGAYA
+2603 L
-2608 GASAQGRGSVAIGT
+2608 
-2622 SAGSRPQGQWSVAIG
+2622 G
-2637 EQAGQSYQETGS
+2637 ERAAQSYQEDNS
-2649 VGIGYQAGWKDQNTY
+2649 IAVGFQAGWQYQNTHA
-2664 SIAIGHQAGR
+2664 IAIGHQAGR
-2674 WAQDVYGVAIGAYSG
+2674 VRQNVYAVALGAYAG
-2689 GTSQGAGSVVIGARA
+2689 GTSQGIGSVAIGPRA
-2704 LCPEAN
+2704 LCPVSN
-2710 TIIISAIGDI
+2710 SIIISAKGEV
-2720 YTASNANATY
+2720 YSASNANSTY
-2730 INPIRSSNAHNST
+2730 INPIRSSNAHDST
-2743 GILTYTSEGEIVN
+2743 GILTYTTEGEVVN
-2756 YSNLFVKDGKLFNVG
+2756 YSNLYVQDGKLFNLGALRILQSG
-2771 GLKIH
+2771 GDDTGVIH
-2776 QNGGNDAAIISI
+2776 L
-2788 GSETITASNISFVGI
+2788 GSTYYQASNVSYVAVGRHAA
-2803 GKNALSLEPANYTVG
+2803 NLEPGNYSTSI
-2818 LGLNAG
+2818 GLNAG
-2824 MSHAAEQVVAIG
+2824 RSYAAEQAISIG
-2836 TNAGKSYSGYRSISM
+2836 TNAGKSYAGYRSITM
-2851 GHNAG
+2851 GHNSG
-2856 QQGINS
+2856 MNGINS
-2862 YSVAIGY
+2862 YSIALGY
-2869 DAGRAAMNSYSVALG
+2869 DAGAQAMNSYSIAMG
-2884 ISAGTSNQGE
+2884 ISAGKSNQGE
-2894 SAVAIGRSAG
+2894 NAISIGRSAG
-2904 NTSQSDHAIA
+2904 IDSQKDHAIA
-2914 IGRGSGLTSQGNYS
+2914 IGRGSGLTDQGNYS
-2928 IAIGAYAGQTMP
+2928 VAIGAYAGQTMP

-2954 INSGTSK
+2954 INTGNSK
-2961 FFVKPINSAA
+2961 FFVKPVNSSA

-3043 TPELRHAVILGEG
+3043 TPELRHAVILGG
-3056 AEPAEEKTPD
+3056 DAEPAEDKTPD

-3074 AATIDYNQVIP
+3074 ASTIDYNQVIP

-3092 ELKARITELE
+3092 ELKARIVELE

>member
-1 MVKGG
+1 MVKAG
-6 GAGGV
+6 GASGTLV
-11 LEFNLDF
+11 TDLEFN
-18 NKDASNLVGFDPAQ
+18 KYASNVVGYDPVA
-32 KQLYDLGA
+32 KQLYDLG
-40 FSETMNL
+40 SIDIVMNL
-47 HIITEIG
+47 HAITEIG
-54 NATGETVRFE
+54 NTTMETVIFD
-64 GFPTAM
+64 GYPTAFI
-70 SVPYGLTGFA
+70 VPWGMTGFG
-80 NEEPQNLISI
+80 NSNPQHLVDIS
-90 SDIAVFEDLYP
+90 SIAYFEDLYP
-101 EDNVFT
+101 EENVF
-107 VYGNVSAYYYHG
+107 VLNGNMSAHYYHG

-132 TVAEQDANTFR
+132 QTAELDANTFR
-143 TLLMANAV
+143 TLILANATTAFEV
-151 TAFQVTSNILTS
+151 TANIATS
-163 NGVIILGVDDDS
+163 NGLIIYGDEEKQ
-175 PIKIGSSNYE
+175 IKIGSANYE
-185 GNWFSRTIALGSKA
+185 GNWYSRTIAIGSKA
-199 GHFTQ
+199 GHFEQQT
-204 MDDAI
+204 
-209 AIGTNAG
+209 
-216 ANSQSATSIA
+216 
-226 IGANAAMIS
+226 
-235 QNIQAIAI
+235 
-243 GLDSGATEQGVSAI
+243 DS
-257 AIGSNAG
+257 
-264 SNMQSFN
+264 
-271 AIAIGEN
+271 
-278 AGMITQNIHAIAIGT
+278 IAIGT
-293 GAALDNQASLA
+293 GAGEISQNLSAIAIGYNAGSNNQGANTI
-304 VAIGSNA
+304 AIGSL
-311 GANNQGVASIAIGAE
+311 
-326 AGTNL
+326 AGTNS
-331 QPNHSIIINASGE
+331 QPENSIILNASPE
-344 ALEGVESNAF
+344 ALEAFESNTLHI
-354 YAKPVRFVRDVT
+354 KPIRHVDDLAANV
-366 AIALGYTANNE
+366 LGYTANNE
-377 IVDHSTI
+377 IVDHTVM
-384 TMSENLVSIDGTLRV
+384 TMSPNLVSIDGSLWVT
-399 SGNIHADGNL
+399 GNLKADGNF
-409 VAFNVENLVVQD
+409 VAVGVENLIVDD
-421 PIVHL
+421 PIIHL
-426 GNANQGVGYDTGF
+426 GNTNFGVGNDTGI
-439 VMEQMDSNIAL
+439 VMEQMDSNVAL
-450 FYRNS
+450 FYKNS
-455 SNELIISRTMNS
+455 SNEFILSKTLNS

-473 TVDSIEHSNLIDT
+473 TVDSVDHSNLIET
-486 VNIFGNVTAL
+486 FNIYGNVTAF
-496 YHIGDGSLLSNLSI
+496 YHIGDGSLLSNLSV

-523 NTILFENIHA
+523 ETILFENAHA

-625 ELAATTNQHM
+625 ELAATINQHM

-642 SNTIALETTNS
+642 SNAIALETTNA
-653 DALYMAPIRDVTNVF
+653 DALYLAPVRDVTNVF

-677 SEVIKYSN
+677 NEVIK
-685 MCTSNVG
+685 
-692 DLSVTDNI
+692 
-700 YAKRLFTDAL
+700 
-710 TIGANIVMD
+710 
-719 DTFSNVITVTGNIF
+719 
-733 VSNVIQ
+733 
-739 VGSNLFIEEEG
+739 
-750 ANVLTIVGNAHVSNV
+750 
-765 VEVGANAVINE
+765 
-776 FGSNV
+776 
-781 VFVEG
+781 
-786 NAHVSNV
+786 
-793 ITVGSN
+793 
-799 LTIDEYGTNVIFVH
+799 
-813 GDTYT
+813 
-818 SNDITL
+818 
-824 AENVVFDNDITI
+824 
-836 TSKNLDGN
+836 
-844 ANVHIGSDS
+844 
-853 YINYG
+853 
-858 KQSVAVGPNAGKIN
+858 
-872 QGDQTVSIGN
+872 
-882 GAGLQNQGAAAIAIG
+882 
-897 QATAT
+897 
-902 TGQGSNAIAM
+902 
-912 GYSTGSTGQGEN
+912 
-924 AIAIGSG
+924 
-931 SAALNQ
+931 
-937 GANSVAIGSLAGE
+937 
-950 TNQPGNT
+950 
-957 IILNA
+957 
-962 TGVAVDGSNE
+962 
-972 NALYIDP
+972 
-979 IRDVT
+979 
-984 NVFSNL
+984 
-990 LVYSEESEVIRYS
+990 YS

-1061 NLFIEEEGANVLT
+1061 NLFIEEEGMNVLT
-1074 IVGNAH
+1074 IIGNAH
-1080 VSNVVEVGANAV
+1080 VSNVVEVGSNAI

-1100 VFVEGNAHVSNV
+1100 VFVEGNAHV
-1112 ITVGSNLTID
+1112 
-1122 EYGSNV
+1122 
-1128 VYVSGNLHT
+1128 

-1155 VVEVS
+1155 VVFVE
-1160 GNLHTT
+1160 GNAHIS

-1183 VVYVSGNLHTT
+1183 VVFVEGNAHIS

-1202 LVIDEFGSNVVE
+1202 LLIDEFGSNVVE
-1214 VSGNAHISDILTIGS
+1214 ISGNAHISDLLTIGS

-1239 ILTISGNALIDP
+1239 ILTISGNAFIDP

-1288 ANLTVDDVASNV
+1288 ANLTIDDVSSNV

-1368 FGNVH
+1368 FGHVH

-1397 QGTGAVAIGGRSAV
+1397 QGAGGVAIGGRTAV

-1424 AGSVSQGSNAV
+1424 SGSVNQGSNAV

-1444 NQGQDAIAMGFR
+1444 NQGQDAIAVGFR

-1468 IGKLAGET
+1468 IGKLAADT
-1476 NQHTGSIIINSSGN
+1476 SQHTGSIVINSSGN

-1562 DDVASNVI
+1562 DDVASNII

-1636 LIVHGTRT
+1636 LIVHGTQT
-1644 ELATETMLVDD
+1644 TLATETMVVDD
-1655 VIIGIANNNTSHAL
+1655 VIIGIANNNISHAL

-1760 YHGDGRFLSNVQV
+1760 YHGDGRFLSNVQA

-1809 LSQINNVTITDIAD
+1809 LSQINNVTITDIGN

-1848 KNVEGA
+1848 KNFEGA

-1866 STGNDVINVALADA
+1866 ATGNEIINIGLADA
-1880 SDPTKMPA
+1880 SDPAKMPA
-1888 IGIVNEALATNAEG
+1888 IGIALEYLATNAQG
-1902 IAVSF
+1902 LAVSF
-1907 GRVDSLAADF
+1907 GVVNSMAADF

-1952 KAHASTGIAL
+1952 KGHASQGVAH

-1969 NDIPNADIVAEKDEI
+1969 NDIPNADIVAEKSEI
-1984 NYVYVSNLENDFY
+1984 NYVYVSNIENDFY

-2049 TGAGAGNVHL
+2049 TGSGAGNVHL
-2059 GSESYDAYGAASV
+2059 GSESYDAYGAGSV

-2082 QSNYSVGI
+2082 QSSYAVGV
-2090 GYDAAS
+2090 GLDAGS
-2096 NAQGV
+2096 NVQGV
-2101 GGVAIGWNAG
+2101 GGVSIGWNAG
-2111 NDSQDRRAV
+2111 NNTQARRAV
-2120 AIGQSAGLTSQGEAA
+2120 AIGQSAGSTSQGEAA
-2135 VAIGRNAGFFEQ
+2135 IAIGRNAGLINQ
-2147 GSGAVAVGQ
+2147 GDASIAIGQ
-2156 QAGAT
+2156 QAGAID
-2161 SQHNNSIVIS
+2161 QHDNSIII
-2171 AAGTTNSGN
+2171 AAGGVKNSGN
-2180 SYATYINRLRNTTDV
+2180 SYATYINKLRGTTDV
-2195 TANLMA
+2195 TANLIA
-2201 YTDEREVVDYS
+2201 YTDEQEVVDYS
-2212 NLYVSN
+2212 NLYLSN

-2242 IDVEKT
+2242 IDVDKTLADVSNVGNITSNTIIFSNAQSAFRLEDGNVELKNHLWIVSDSTLAAVKIGSQDYVGGTSYSVGIGARAGQSSQGAASVAIGYAAGRSTQGSSATALGHNAGFSTQGDDAVAVGKWAGQYAQNAFATAIGSTAGSFYQADKATAVGYRAGRSRQGELTVAMGAWSGSASQAEGAVAIGVSAGMSFQGSNAVAIGRLSGETSQHHSSIILNATGYARQTGNAEATYIHTLRDSTDVTANLIAYTDEGELVNYSNMIVSNLQDLTVTGNVFAMQYYGDGGLLTNVLGEAT

-2256 NITSNTIIFSNAQT
+2256 NITSNTIIFSNAET
-2270 ALRLEDGNVELKN
+2270 SFEVAAGTPN
-2283 HLWVVSD
+2283 
-2290 SAFAAVKI
+2290 FASQVYIDCTDTFSKI
-2298 GSQNYIGGTSYSV
+2298 RIGHQAGTTDTQGDYSIAIGGK
-2311 GIGAGAG
+2311 AG
-2318 QSSQGSASVAI
+2318 QSSQGLAAVAL
-2329 GYAAGKSSQGN
+2329 GYSSGESDQANYGTAVGYFAGMSTQGQ
-2340 SATAIGHNAGV
+2340 SATAIGFAAGKSGQNTYCVAVGYNAGL
-2351 TSQGLEAVAMGR
+2351 SAQSRGAVA
-2363 FAGQQS
+2363 
-2369 QNAFA
+2369 
-2374 TAVGTYA
+2374 VGYGA
-2381 GSFYQ
+2381 GS
-2386 ADKATA
+2386 KP
-2392 LGYRAGRSAQGD
+2392 QG
-2404 HSLALGGYAGE
+2404 
-2415 TSQHVNSIILNST
+2415 Q
-2428 GVAKNTGNAN
+2428 
-2438 ATYIHTLR
+2438 
-2446 DSTDVTANLIAYSDE
+2446 
-2461 GELVNYSNLLVS
+2461 
-2473 NLQDLTVTGN
+2473 
-2483 VIAWQYYGDGGL
+2483 
-2495 LSNVSGELTLE
+2495 
-2506 AVSNIGNIT
+2506 
-2515 SNTIIFSNAETPF
+2515 
-2528 EVSGGGTPNF
+2528 
-2538 SSQVYIGTSGTLA
+2538 
-2551 GIRIGNQAE
+2551 
-2560 TTISQGYYAVAIGG
+2560 YAVAIGER
-2574 QAGQSTQGTQAIAI
+2574 AAQSYQEDNCIAI
-2588 GQAAGRSHQNNNSVA
+2588 GFQAGWQYQNTYSVAVGFQAARVRQNVYAVA
-2603 IGAYA
+2603 LGAFA
-2608 GASAQGRGSVAIGT
+2608 GGTSQGIGSVAIG
-2622 SAGSRPQGQWSVAIG
+2622 S
-2637 EQAGQSYQETGS
+2637 
-2649 VGIGYQAGWKDQNTY
+2649 
-2664 SIAIGHQAGR
+2664 
-2674 WAQDVYGVAIGAYSG
+2674 
-2689 GTSQGAGSVVIGARA
+2689 RA
-2704 LCPEAN
+2704 LCPVSN
-2710 TIIISAIGDI
+2710 SIVISANGAL
-2720 YTASNANATY
+2720 YSASNANSTY
-2730 INPIRSSNAHNST
+2730 INPIRSSNAHDST
-2743 GILTYTSEGEIVN
+2743 GILTYTTEGEVVN
-2756 YSNLFVKDGKLFNVG
+2756 YSNLYVKDGKLFNLGALRILQDG
-2771 GLKIH
+2771 GDDQGVIH
-2776 QNGGNDAAIISI
+2776 L
-2788 GSETITASNISFVGI
+2788 GSTYYQASNVAYVAVGRHAA
-2803 GKNALSLEPANYTVG
+2803 NLEPGNYSTSI
-2818 LGLNAG
+2818 GLNAG
-2824 MSHAAEQVVAIG
+2824 RSYAAEQAISIG
-2836 TNAGKSYSGYRSISM
+2836 TNAGTSYAGYRSITM
-2851 GHNAG
+2851 GHNSG
-2856 QQGINS
+2856 MNGINS
-2862 YSVAIGY
+2862 YSIALGY
-2869 DAGRAAMNSYSVALG
+2869 EAGADAMNSYSIAMGV
-2884 ISAGTSNQGE
+2884 SAGKSNQGE
-2894 SAVAIGRSAG
+2894 NAISIGRSAG
-2904 NTSQSDHAIA
+2904 IDSQKDHAIA
-2914 IGRGSGLTSQGNYS
+2914 IGRGSGLTSQGNHS

-2954 INSGTSK
+2954 INSGNSK
-2961 FFVKPINSAA
+2961 FFVKPVNSSA

-3043 TPELRHAVILGEG
+3043 TPELRHAVILGG
-3056 AEPAEEKTPD
+3056 DAEPAEEKTPD

-3074 AATIDYNQVIP
+3074 ASTIDYNQVIP

-3092 ELKARITELE
+3092 ELKARIVELE